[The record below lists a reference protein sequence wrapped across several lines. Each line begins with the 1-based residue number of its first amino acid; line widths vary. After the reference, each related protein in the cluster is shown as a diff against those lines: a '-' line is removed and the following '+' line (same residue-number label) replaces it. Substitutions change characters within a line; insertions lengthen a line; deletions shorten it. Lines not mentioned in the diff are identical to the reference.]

1 MKHTKHLLVLWAALL
16 LGAGNAW
23 GAEFSQTY
31 SYGLTDWSLTN
42 YSDKSSYYLVPNSG
56 TSSVATISGIFTGK
70 TITSNVVITINCA
83 TYGSGTNPSANTFA
97 VYTASDCA
105 TAVTATQ
112 GGTLPTSSTY
122 KDVTYTITQSEAAK
136 FTDDLAIQI
145 TKPGKQIRLK
155 SIKVVF
161 TYETGTPPTTP
172 LVAPQNLSVS
182 NVTSTTVDL
191 SWDAVTNATGYI
203 VTYIDESD
211 VTKTKDVNGTT
222 TTLEGLSANTTY
234 SWTVTAVD
242 NSGTYSNSS
251 AAAGSDFT
259 TAAAPKYTITWM
271 SNNSQHA
278 QTQVTQGEA
287 ITTLPTEPV
296 APSSCS
302 DKVFMGWTAA
312 PPVNA
317 DGTGITYITAETVPT
332 KDEIYYAV
340 FATATTTGGGT
351 PTAYTA
357 GDVGQYV
364 IATISNGKYY
374 ALPNNPTVSSG
385 KITGTEITVTTTG
398 GVPYVS
404 TTNAVGYTW
413 TIANAS
419 YGQTI
424 SDGSNYIYHSN
435 GGASGTNL
443 AYGTSTTNTWKISQ
457 ETNGLTFI
465 GMSSS
470 TSNNTRGMLCR
481 GTTFGGYSLS
491 NEDASGYNRIVVLPI
506 AGSTTTYSDY
516 ITQCDNSKAMISY
529 DYNGGNG
536 TCTSGTVTKGD
547 NYVICS
553 EGPSRTGYTFN
564 GWSDG
569 TNTYGTGETIT
580 NVQANITLTAQ
591 WQANIYTIT
600 FDANGGSVTPTT
612 VDYTYDGAVV
622 AMPTPTRDGF
632 RFEGWYTEQTGGT
645 KWEDVGNTNKPTSNI
660 TLYAHWSEL
669 YSATFIANGQT
680 FVTQTDKYCSGDA
693 LQLPATDPDAGT
705 YACAGYTFV
714 GWASDEQSGATTTC
728 PTLVSASTPI
738 TADATFHA
746 VWKKRME
753 AAMGLYHLVTDAAN
767 LTVGS
772 SIIIA
777 ASDYDYAI
785 STTQNSNN
793 RGQSAITKD
802 DATKT
807 LSAVSAGVQIL
818 TLEAGTTTGTYAFY
832 TGSGYL
838 YAASSSSNYL
848 KTETT
853 LSANSSWAITI
864 TSAGIATCTAQG
876 TNTRNLL
883 KYNSSSSIFSCY
895 SSGQNAIAIYQ
906 LSAGTAYY
914 TTSPKCCPVNLQNP
928 VVSTSVADGSVTL
941 NWTMPADAGKV
952 TDYTVTCVGGVTAD
966 ITETS
971 YTFTGLTN
979 CTEYT
984 FTVRANGDGT
994 AVCPS
999 EVVTV
1004 KATPAADSFTVTFDY
1019 GAGAGTPASWTSG
1032 CGNTSV
1038 TLPEPTT
1045 LPDNHTFEGWYD
1057 GTTLYA
1063 SGDTY
1068 TPTAD
1073 ITLTARYTKKAGVDV
1088 VEWDPNSVTVEI
1100 GVGGAAQVQIENEVT
1115 SGSGTGKVA
1124 DNLFFS
1130 KYYESTNSVK
1140 LLAVFNGTAADI
1152 DLSNFRIR
1160 MNAAGASTCSGTSNW
1175 SSTISLSG
1183 TLESGKEYIIY
1194 SEGTKKDID
1203 AEVMACA
1210 KANHAAELATWHS
1223 DTKVSFSGND
1233 AIILEQNTGSWNII
1247 DIIGAGNA
1255 SAANLGDDCSVG
1267 VINATGSF
1275 MDAPGWYNADGESI
1289 ENGSK
1294 IALST
1299 NRCLL
1304 VRKNTVTSGAIAV
1317 AKNTEDFVT
1326 LGGAFGE
1333 WVGKQIPNGSDK
1345 GVSASCEGFDFVGTY
1360 DYNGYY
1366 TTYQELTKVD
1376 LGGNQNADGTYTIQV
1391 SGLDDISC
1399 SKIRINVL
1407 DGSSSSPLVSS
1418 EYKVP
1423 IMVNASGVTTT
1434 NAIFTKHKVADCSE
1448 CDVVV
1453 LKGATLE
1460 KAPDGTAGDRN
1471 EFRDMEVY
1479 AGGKLKVPSGATD
1492 LKVNKL
1498 VMRSKGDEV
1507 PVAEITGTITIADKL
1522 YHAKRIDAAR
1532 FYFFTLPYDCNVADI
1547 TYYNGE
1553 VLSGNG
1559 DGYLIKYYDGAGRA
1573 IGQNAGH
1580 WEVYTGSLLEAGKGY
1595 IVAISA
1601 SLNGSFESNPKK
1613 ELLFPMTNALS
1624 ETTTKTVAVGT
1635 YGVGNASIGDNHKGW
1650 NLIGCPFMSNYSPI
1664 DATGLKVGTYEDGT
1678 WDDGGKIFTY
1688 NPSVT
1693 IPYVTMP
1700 NTDGKTYTQKLA
1712 SSQDLQPFRSF
1723 FVQVGKVGNII
1734 SDVAFSSANRKA
1746 PRKAPAADAAV
1757 WVELT
1762 LSNASG
1768 SDATTVI
1775 VDDDKTT
1782 DYEIGADLEKMLGRA
1797 TLPQLYSLKS
1807 GIRLAFNALPSASAS
1822 GAVPLGFYAPA
1833 SDTYTIAMNTTQAYN
1848 LEGVYLTDNVTG
1860 TVTNL
1865 LLDDYSFASGATW
1878 NESRFSLAVVRSAT
1892 AVDNVLL
1899 GAVTP
1904 VVHRRTLRI
1913 DNAPVGSLVRVYDT
1927 LGREVVSEQ
1936 IDAETVV
1943 YQLQMPGVYHVQIF
1957 SKDSKSVYKVVSY

>member
-23 GAEFSQTY
+23 GADVTQTY
-31 SYGLTDWSLTN
+31 SYGLTDWSLTD
-42 YSDKSSYYLVPNSG
+42 YSDKSSYYLVPNTG

-70 TITSNVVITINCA
+70 TITSDVVITINCA
-83 TYGSGTNPSANTFA
+83 TYGSGTNPSATTFA
-97 VYTASDCA
+97 VYTTSDCA

-112 GGTLPTSSTY
+112 VGTLPTSSTY
-122 KDVTYTITQSEAAK
+122 TNVTYTITQSEAAK

-155 SIKVVF
+155 SITVEFSYPTTNYSVQWMVDGAPWQTTQVNEGAKA
-161 TYETGTPPTTP
+161 TPPTGTPTACSGKVFVGWSSKNIGATPTDEPGKLFT
-172 LVAPQNLSVS
+172 
-182 NVTSTTVDL
+182 
-191 SWDAVTNATGYI
+191 
-203 VTYIDESD
+203 DESPNAI
-211 VTKTKDVNGTT
+211 NGAD
-222 TTLEGLSANTTY
+222 S
-234 SWTVTAVD
+234 
-242 NSGTYSNSS
+242 
-251 AAAGSDFT
+251 
-259 TAAAPKYTITWM
+259 
-271 SNNSQHA
+271 
-278 QTQVTQGEA
+278 
-287 ITTLPTEPV
+287 
-296 APSSCS
+296 
-302 DKVFMGWTAA
+302 VF
-312 PPVNA
+312 
-317 DGTGITYITAETVPT
+317 
-332 KDEIYYAV
+332 YAV
-340 FATATTTGGGT
+340 FATETTSGGGANNT
-351 PTAYTA
+351 L
-357 GDVGQYV
+357 D
-364 IATISNGKYY
+364 ITISNF
-374 ALPNNPTVSSG
+374 
-385 KITGTEITVTTTG
+385 TEITTSYTTKFTHTYTDATVEAY
-398 GVPYVS
+398 GVYK
-404 TTNAVGYTW
+404 N
-413 TIANAS
+413 
-419 YGQTI
+419 
-424 SDGSNYIYHSN
+424 SN
-435 GGASGTNL
+435 GIQMNSGKGTYIKNTTALPGPITNITCTWSATGKNSPTLYVAKGEVASKSSTNL
-443 AYGTSTTNTWKISQ
+443 GTQANTSKTQSIDVSAS
-457 ETNGLTFI
+457 EGYDYFYFD
-465 GMSSS
+465 
-470 TSNNTRGMLCR
+470 
-481 GTTFGGYSLS
+481 GTTVTGACYLTSLKITYS
-491 NEDASGYNRIVVLPI
+491 
-506 AGSTTTYSDY
+506 GSTTTYSDY
-516 ITQCDNSKAMISY
+516 ITQCSTITYIVTY
-529 DYNGGNG
+529 DANGGTCSTNSDTYTG
-536 TCTSGTVTKGD
+536 TPIILPTPTRDGYRFDGWEGGGTRFDAGKS
-547 NYVICS
+547 YVP
-553 EGPSRTGYTFN
+553 G
-564 GWSDG
+564 SD
-569 TNTYGTGETIT
+569 
-580 NVQANITLTAQ
+580 ITLTAQ
-591 WQANIYTIT
+591 WTRVYTVTYDINGGTGTTPTETPKEGLETFTLARESAGFSKPGYKLAGWEDNLGNQYLFYKEGRFDYTIT
-600 FDANGGSVTPTT
+600 NFNVTLTAIWEATHNVTYDLNGGTGTVPTETP
-612 VDYTYDGAVV
+612 
-622 AMPTPTRDGF
+622 
-632 RFEGWYTEQTGGT
+632 
-645 KWEDVGNTNKPTSNI
+645 KIIWEDFTLASSDGITKPCHTFKGWNDGTNTYNAGASYWLQSDKDFTLTAVWEALPTYTVTFKANE
-660 TLYAHWSEL
+660 TDVF
-669 YSATFIANGQT
+669 ATET
-680 FVTQTDKYCSGDA
+680 YCSGDA

-714 GWASDEQSGATTTC
+714 GWASDEQSTETTTC

-746 VWKKRME
+746 VWKKSDGGPE
-753 AAMGLYHLVTDAAN
+753 QEVTFDASDISN
-767 LTVGS
+767 LTEL
-772 SIIIA
+772 
-777 ASDYDYAI
+777 ASL
-785 STTQNSNN
+785 SWKENTSNV
-793 RGQSAITKD
+793 TL
-802 DATKT
+802 T
-807 LSAVSAGVQIL
+807 LSAGQRYTSGTPNTFTVTKGITNYFEVTGNAAIKKVVVEISATNYTINTFKTDDNVTISTADLIQTLIVTTSKNSVKGYASADNQIRM
-818 TLEAGTTTGTYAFY
+818 
-832 TGSGYL
+832 
-838 YAASSSSNYL
+838 
-848 KTETT
+848 KK
-853 LSANSSWAITI
+853 ITV
-864 TSAGIATCTAQG
+864 TC
-876 TNTRNLL
+876 
-883 KYNSSSSIFSCY
+883 
-895 SSGQNAIAIYQ
+895 
-906 LSAGTAYY
+906 GTAYY

-928 VVSTSVADGSVTL
+928 VVSASVADGSVTL
-941 NWTMPADAGKV
+941 NWTMPADADKV

-999 EVVTV
+999 EVATV
-1004 KATPAADSFTVTFDY
+1004 KATPVADSFTVTFDY
-1019 GAGAGTPASWTSG
+1019 GAGAGTPASWASG

-1057 GTTLYA
+1057 GTTLHA

-1160 MNAAGASTCSGTSNW
+1160 MNAAEASTCSGTSNW

-1194 SEGTKKDID
+1194 SEGSKKDID
-1203 AEVMACA
+1203 AKVMACA
-1210 KANHAAELATWHS
+1210 KANHAAELATWHI

-1233 AIILEQNTGSWNII
+1233 AIILEQNIGSWNII

-1267 VINATGSF
+1267 VINATGGF
-1275 MDAPGWYNADGESI
+1275 MDAKGWYNADGESI

-1326 LGGAFGE
+1326 LGGADGE
-1333 WVGKQIPNGSDK
+1333 WVGKQIPDGSDN

-1366 TTYQELTKVD
+1366 STYQELTKVD
-1376 LGGNQNADGTYTIQV
+1376 LGGNQNADGTYTIPV
-1391 SGLDDISC
+1391 SGLNDISC

-1423 IMVNASGVTTT
+1423 IMVNASDVTTT
-1434 NAIFTKHKVADCSE
+1434 NAIFTKHEVADCSE

-1460 KAPDGTAGDRN
+1460 KAPDGTADDRN
-1471 EFRDMEVY
+1471 EFRNMEVY
-1479 AGGKLKVPSGATD
+1479 AGGKLKVPASATD

-1507 PVAEITGTITIADKL
+1507 PVAEINGTLTIADKL

-1624 ETTTKTVAVGT
+1624 EMTTKTVAIGT
-1635 YGVGNASIGDNHKGW
+1635 YGVGDASIGDNHKGW

-1664 DATGLKVGTYEDGT
+1664 EAKGLKVGTYEDGT
-1678 WDDGGKIFTY
+1678 WDEGGKIFTY

-1693 IPYVTMP
+1693 VPYVTMP

-1723 FVQVGKVGNII
+1723 FVQVGKVGVDI
-1734 SDVAFSSANRKA
+1734 SDVAFSYANRKA

-1762 LSNASG
+1762 LSNATG

-1782 DYEIGADLEKMLGRA
+1782 DYEIGADLEKMLGYA
-1797 TLPQLYSLKS
+1797 ALPQFYSLKS
-1807 GIRLAFNALPSASAS
+1807 STRLAFNALPSASAS

-1833 SDTYTIAMNTTQAYN
+1833 SDTYTIAMNTTQTQN

-1865 LLDDYSFASGATW
+1865 LLGDYSFTSGRTLNDA
-1878 NESRFSLAVVRSAT
+1878 RFSLAVVRSVT

-1899 GAVTP
+1899 EAVTP

-1943 YQLQMPGVYHVQIF
+1943 YQLQMPGVYHVQIIT
-1957 SKDSKSVYKVVSY
+1957 KDSKSVYKVVSY

>member
-23 GAEFSQTY
+23 GVTSGTTY
-31 SYGLTDWSLTN
+31 TLTSSNGVPTGWTITGDIG
-42 YSDKSSYYLVPNSG
+42 SSYTTLSKNAVIQTDVFCISSISSIQLNARYYGGSG
-56 TSSVATISGIFTGK
+56 NTAKITITWVDTSSSTESILG
-70 TITSNVVITINCA
+70 TITPTTNKETASYTLSSSSFSNTPSSNSEGYLKFEAKSATSSKYAGVKAITITFTA
-83 TYGSGTNPSANTFA
+83 GTCS
-97 VYTASDCA
+97 
-105 TAVTATQ
+105 
-112 GGTLPTSSTY
+112 
-122 KDVTYTITQSEAAK
+122 
-136 FTDDLAIQI
+136 
-145 TKPGKQIRLK
+145 
-155 SIKVVF
+155 
-161 TYETGTPPTTP
+161 TPPTTP
-172 LVAPQNLSVS
+172 YSVQFNAGTNGTCNTPNLTEASAGAG
-182 NVTSTTVDL
+182 VTLPDCTP
-191 SWDAVTNATGYI
+191 NTGYTF
-203 VTYIDESD
+203 VGWATTNGATTPDAGVAGDTYNPTE
-211 VTKTKDVNGTT
+211 NC
-222 TTLEGLSANTTY
+222 TLY
-234 SWTVTAVD
+234 AV
-242 NSGTYSNSS
+242 Y
-251 AAAGSDFT
+251 
-259 TAAAPKYTITWM
+259 KKQYTITWM
-271 SNNSQHA
+271 SNNTQYG
-278 QTQVTQGEA
+278 QTQKVIQGEA
-287 ITTLPTEPV
+287 ITMLPTPPDAPV
-296 APSSCS
+296 SCS

-312 PPVNA
+312 SSVNA
-317 DGTGITYITAETVPT
+317 DGTGITYITAETVPY

-340 FATATTTGGGT
+340 FATKSGSGSVDTYDWETTETGNWTVDNAITRTSDQGVSGG
-351 PTAYTA
+351 
-357 GDVGQYV
+357 
-364 IATISNGKYY
+364 Y
-374 ALPNNPTVSSG
+374 AG
-385 KITGTEITVTTTG
+385 KINTANTYVTYKNK
-398 GVPYVS
+398 V
-404 TTNAVGYTW
+404 AV
-413 TIANAS
+413 
-419 YGQTI
+419 
-424 SDGSNYIYHSN
+424 
-435 GGASGTNL
+435 
-443 AYGTSTTNTWKISQ
+443 TSFSFDFKRTTTNTNYNVYI
-457 ETNGLTFI
+457 ETSTDNTNWTAAATYA
-465 GMSSS
+465 MSSF
-470 TSNNTRGMLCR
+470 SNGSY
-481 GTTFGGYSLS
+481 GTTTTHTFDGKTELYVRFHC
-491 NEDASGYNRIVVLPI
+491 YNTTATRYVDNVSISYGIV
-506 AGSTTTYSDY
+506 SYSDY
-516 ITQCDNSKAMISY
+516 ITQCDDSKASVSY
-529 DYNGGNG
+529 NFNGGDG
-536 TCTSGTVTKGD
+536 TCTTATVNKGD
-547 NYVICS
+547 NYAICT
-553 EGPSRTGYTFN
+553 ELPSRTGYTFG

-569 TNTYGTGETIT
+569 TNTYGADETIT

-591 WQANIYTIT
+591 WQANTYTVT
-600 FDANGGSVTPTT
+600 FDPNSGNGTPTM
-612 VDYTYDGAVV
+612 VDYTYDGTVV
-622 AMPTPTRDGF
+622 AMPIPTRDGF
-632 RFEGWYTEQTGGT
+632 GFVGWYTEQTGGT

-669 YSATFIANGQT
+669 YSVTFIANGQT

-714 GWASDEQSGATTTC
+714 GWASDEQSTETTTC

-746 VWKKRME
+746 VWKKSDGSGSGDMFYLSE
-753 AAMGLYHLVTDAAN
+753 TS
-767 LTVGS
+767 S
-772 SIIIA
+772 SIVYYI
-777 ASDYDYAI
+777 
-785 STTQNSNN
+785 
-793 RGQSAITKD
+793 
-802 DATKT
+802 
-807 LSAVSAGVQIL
+807 
-818 TLEAGTTTGTYAFY
+818 
-832 TGSGYL
+832 GSYN
-838 YAASSSSNYL
+838 SSSNYFNAVTNISDAIPL
-848 KTETT
+848 GIEDGKYLYTYIAGIKTYISHSTSGETT
-853 LSANSSWAITI
+853 LASSTTTPKAWTI
-864 TSAGIATCTAQG
+864 TDNG
-876 TNTRNLL
+876 TTIKLQSTVQTTRYLG
-883 KYNSSSSIFSCY
+883 Y
-895 SSGQNAIAIYQ
+895 SSGFRAYANSHT
-906 LSAGTAYY
+906 LTKTAATQYLY
-914 TTSPKCCPVNLQNP
+914 TTSPQCCPVNLQNP

-941 NWTMPADAGKV
+941 NWTMSADEDKV
-952 TDYTVTCVGGVTAD
+952 TDYTVTCVGGVTED
-966 ITETS
+966 VTGTS

-999 EVVTV
+999 EIATV

-1019 GAGAGTPASWTSG
+1019 GAGAGTPASWASG

-1124 DNLFFS
+1124 DELFFS
-1130 KYYESTNSVK
+1130 KYFEATGNVK
-1140 LLAVFNGTAADI
+1140 LVAVYNGTGHDVDVTNYTI
-1152 DLSNFRIR
+1152 KYGRTDWESGYIKLGNFTEVPNT
-1160 MNAAGASTCSGTSNW
+1160 MAAGEEVILYSTQSQGDDNKIMNCVS
-1175 SSTISLSG
+1175 
-1183 TLESGKEYIIY
+1183 
-1194 SEGTKKDID
+1194 
-1203 AEVMACA
+1203 
-1210 KANHAAELATWHS
+1210 AAYPNAPWQQVTNGN
-1223 DTKVSFSGND
+1223 SGNSGGNGLLSFAGD
-1233 AIILEQNTGSWNII
+1233 KTIALYDGSTLLDVIGAITPEGAPTNTGASMKKPSW
-1247 DIIGAGNA
+1247 
-1255 SAANLGDDCSVG
+1255 GDAKGWTCD
-1267 VINATGSF
+1267 TGL
-1275 MDAPGWYNADGESI
+1275 SI
-1289 ENGSK
+1289 EDGTE
-1294 IALST
+1294 IGIST

-1304 VRKNTVTSGAIAV
+1304 VRKNTVKSGANAV
-1317 AKNTEDFVT
+1317 AQNTADFAT
-1326 LGGAFGE
+1326 LCDE
-1333 WVGKQIPNGSDK
+1333 WLGQHVPDDPADNG
-1345 GVSASCEGFDFVGTY
+1345 VQASCDNFAYVGTY

-1366 TTYQELTKVD
+1366 STYQELTKVD
-1376 LGGNQNADGTYTIQV
+1376 LGGNQNADGTYTIPV
-1391 SGLDDISC
+1391 SKLNDISC

-1423 IMVNASGVTTT
+1423 IMVNASDVITT

-1460 KAPDGTAGDRN
+1460 KAPDGTADDRN
-1471 EFRDMEVY
+1471 EFRNMEVY
-1479 AGGKLKVPSGATD
+1479 AGGKLKVPTSATD

-1507 PVAEITGTITIADKL
+1507 PVAEINGTLTIADKL

-1553 VLSGNG
+1553 VLAGRG
-1559 DGYLIKYYDGAGRA
+1559 IDHLIKYYDGAGRA

-1601 SLNGSFESNPKK
+1601 SLKGSFESNPKK

-1624 ETTTKTVAVGT
+1624 EMTTKTVAVGT
-1635 YGVGNASIGDNHKGW
+1635 YGIGDASIGDNHKGW

-1664 DATGLKVGTYEDGT
+1664 DAKGLKVGTYEDGT

-1712 SSQDLQPFRSF
+1712 SSQELQPFRSF
-1723 FVQVGKVGNII
+1723 FVQVGKVGDII
-1734 SDVAFSSANRKA
+1734 SDVAFSSANRVSKA

-1782 DYEIGADLEKMLGRA
+1782 DYEIGADLEKMLGYA
-1797 TLPQLYSLKS
+1797 ALPQFYSLKS
-1807 GIRLAFNALPSASAS
+1807 STRLAFNALPSASAS

-1833 SDTYTIAMNTTQAYN
+1833 SDTYTIAMNTTQAQN

-1860 TVTNL
+1860 MVTNL
-1865 LLDDYSFASGATW
+1865 LLGDYSFTSGRTLNDA
-1878 NESRFSLAVVRSAT
+1878 RFSLAVVRSVT

-1899 GAVTP
+1899 EAVTP

-1943 YQLQMPGVYHVQIF
+1943 YQLQIPGVYHVQIL

>member
-1 MKHTKHLLVLWAALL
+1 MPYRKKSDGGPEQEVTFDASDIS
-16 LGAGNAW
+16 N
-23 GAEFSQTY
+23 
-31 SYGLTDWSLTN
+31 LTELAPLSWKEN
-42 YSDKSSYYLVPNSG
+42 
-56 TSSVATISGIFTGK
+56 
-70 TITSNVVITINCA
+70 TSNVTLTLSA
-83 TYGSGTNPSANTFA
+83 GQRYTSGIPNTF
-97 VYTASDCA
+97 
-105 TAVTATQ
+105 
-112 GGTLPTSSTY
+112 
-122 KDVTYTITQSEAAK
+122 
-136 FTDDLAIQI
+136 
-145 TKPGKQIRLK
+145 
-155 SIKVVF
+155 
-161 TYETGTPPTTP
+161 
-172 LVAPQNLSVS
+172 
-182 NVTSTTVDL
+182 
-191 SWDAVTNATGYI
+191 
-203 VTYIDESD
+203 
-211 VTKTKDVNGTT
+211 
-222 TTLEGLSANTTY
+222 
-234 SWTVTAVD
+234 
-242 NSGTYSNSS
+242 
-251 AAAGSDFT
+251 
-259 TAAAPKYTITWM
+259 
-271 SNNSQHA
+271 
-278 QTQVTQGEA
+278 
-287 ITTLPTEPV
+287 
-296 APSSCS
+296 
-302 DKVFMGWTAA
+302 
-312 PPVNA
+312 
-317 DGTGITYITAETVPT
+317 
-332 KDEIYYAV
+332 
-340 FATATTTGGGT
+340 
-351 PTAYTA
+351 
-357 GDVGQYV
+357 
-364 IATISNGKYY
+364 
-374 ALPNNPTVSSG
+374 
-385 KITGTEITVTTTG
+385 
-398 GVPYVS
+398 
-404 TTNAVGYTW
+404 
-413 TIANAS
+413 
-419 YGQTI
+419 
-424 SDGSNYIYHSN
+424 
-435 GGASGTNL
+435 
-443 AYGTSTTNTWKISQ
+443 
-457 ETNGLTFI
+457 
-465 GMSSS
+465 
-470 TSNNTRGMLCR
+470 
-481 GTTFGGYSLS
+481 
-491 NEDASGYNRIVVLPI
+491 
-506 AGSTTTYSDY
+506 
-516 ITQCDNSKAMISY
+516 
-529 DYNGGNG
+529 
-536 TCTSGTVTKGD
+536 TVTKG
-547 NYVICS
+547 
-553 EGPSRTGYTFN
+553 
-564 GWSDG
+564 
-569 TNTYGTGETIT
+569 IT
-580 NVQANITLTAQ
+580 NYFEVTGNAAIKKVVVEISATN
-591 WQANIYTIT
+591 YTINT
-600 FDANGGSVTPTT
+600 VKTDDNVTI
-612 VDYTYDGAVV
+612 
-622 AMPTPTRDGF
+622 
-632 RFEGWYTEQTGGT
+632 
-645 KWEDVGNTNKPTSNI
+645 S
-660 TLYAHWSEL
+660 
-669 YSATFIANGQT
+669 
-680 FVTQTDKYCSGDA
+680 
-693 LQLPATDPDAGT
+693 
-705 YACAGYTFV
+705 
-714 GWASDEQSGATTTC
+714 
-728 PTLVSASTPI
+728 
-738 TADATFHA
+738 TADLIQTLIVTTSKNSVKGYASA
-746 VWKKRME
+746 DNQIRMKKIT
-753 AAMGLYHLVTDAAN
+753 VT
-767 LTVGS
+767 
-772 SIIIA
+772 
-777 ASDYDYAI
+777 
-785 STTQNSNN
+785 
-793 RGQSAITKD
+793 
-802 DATKT
+802 
-807 LSAVSAGVQIL
+807 
-818 TLEAGTTTGTYAFY
+818 
-832 TGSGYL
+832 
-838 YAASSSSNYL
+838 
-848 KTETT
+848 
-853 LSANSSWAITI
+853 
-864 TSAGIATCTAQG
+864 C
-876 TNTRNLL
+876 
-883 KYNSSSSIFSCY
+883 
-895 SSGQNAIAIYQ
+895 
-906 LSAGTAYY
+906 GTAYY
-914 TTSPKCCPVNLQNP
+914 TTSPQCCPVNLQNP
-928 VVSTSVADGSVTL
+928 VVSASVADGSVTL
-941 NWTMPADAGKV
+941 NWTMPADADKV
-952 TDYTVTCVGGVTAD
+952 TNYTVTCVGGVTAD

-999 EVVTV
+999 EVATV
-1004 KATPAADSFTVTFDY
+1004 KATPVADSFTVTFDY
-1019 GAGAGTPASWTSG
+1019 GAGAGTPASWASG
-1032 CGNTSV
+1032 CGNGTSV

-1160 MNAAGASTCSGTSNW
+1160 MNAAGASTCSGTSTW

-1210 KANHAAELATWHS
+1210 KANHAAELATWHTS
-1223 DTKVSFSGND
+1223 TQVSFSGND

-1247 DIIGAGNA
+1247 DIIGAGDA
-1255 SAANLGDDCSVG
+1255 SAANLGTSCSVG
-1267 VINATGSF
+1267 VVKAVTGTGSF

-1289 ENGSK
+1289 EDGSK

-1326 LGGAFGE
+1326 LGGADGE
-1333 WVGKQIPNGSDK
+1333 WVGKQIPDGSDN

-1366 TTYQELTKVD
+1366 STYQELTKVD
-1376 LGGNQNADGTYTIQV
+1376 LGGNQNADGTYTIPV
-1391 SGLDDISC
+1391 SGLNNISC

-1423 IMVNASGVTTT
+1423 IMVNASDVTTT
-1434 NAIFTKHKVADCSE
+1434 NAIFTKHEVADCSE

-1460 KAPDGTAGDRN
+1460 KAPDGTADDRN
-1471 EFRDMEVY
+1471 EFRNMEVY
-1479 AGGKLKVPSGATD
+1479 AGGKLKVPALATD

-1507 PVAEITGTITIADKL
+1507 PVAEINGTLTIADKL

-1580 WEVYTGSLLEAGKGY
+1580 WEVYTGNLLEAGKGY

-1624 ETTTKTVAVGT
+1624 EMTTKTVSVGT
-1635 YGVGNASIGDNHKGW
+1635 YGVGDASIGDNHKGW

-1664 DATGLKVGTYEDGT
+1664 DESGLMVGTYEDGT
-1678 WDDGGKIFTY
+1678 WDEGGKIFTY

-1693 IPYVTMP
+1693 VPYVTMP

-1723 FVQVGKVGNII
+1723 FVQVGKVGVDI
-1734 SDVAFSSANRKA
+1734 SDVAFSSANRVSKA

-1782 DYEIGADLEKMLGRA
+1782 DYEIGADLEKMLGYA
-1797 TLPQLYSLKS
+1797 ALPQFYSLKS
-1807 GIRLAFNALPSASAS
+1807 STRLAFNALPSASAS

-1833 SDTYTIAMNTTQAYN
+1833 SDTYTIAMNTTQAQN

-1865 LLDDYSFASGATW
+1865 LLGDYSFTSGRTLNDA
-1878 NESRFSLAVVRSAT
+1878 RFSLAVVRSVT

-1899 GAVTP
+1899 EAVTP

-1943 YQLQMPGVYHVQIF
+1943 YQLQMPGVYHVQIIT
-1957 SKDSKSVYKVVSY
+1957 KDSKSVYKVVSY

>member
-122 KDVTYTITQSEAAK
+122 KDVTYTITQSNATT
-136 FTDDLAIQI
+136 FSNDLAIKI

-191 SWDAVTNATGYI
+191 LWDAVTNATGYI

-312 PPVNA
+312 PSVNA

-340 FATATTTGGGT
+340 FATATTTGGGEEVLKET
-351 PTAYTA
+351 L
-357 GDVGQYV
+357 QYD
-364 IATISNGKYY
+364 TWTY
-374 ALPNNPTVSSG
+374 SG
-385 KITGTEITVTTTG
+385 
-398 GVPYVS
+398 S
-404 TTNAVGYTW
+404 TTNKSGYRLFHSGSYIESGEFDLSKLVKVIIYGGTFGGTTYNKL
-413 TIANAS
+413 TI
-419 YGQTI
+419 G
-424 SDGSNYIYHSN
+424 DG
-435 GGASGTNL
+435 
-443 AYGTSTTNTWKISQ
+443 TNTWKSVTVSGSSQ
-457 ETNGLTFI
+457 TGKNTYTDGTALSGTGKLRI
-465 GMSSS
+465 TSNSGTASS
-470 TSNNTRGMLCR
+470 TGV
-481 GTTFGGYSLS
+481 
-491 NEDASGYNRIVVLPI
+491 RISKVEI
-506 AGSTTTYSDY
+506 YTAGSTTTYSDY

-728 PTLVSASTPI
+728 PTLVAASTPI

-746 VWKKRME
+746 VWKKTDGSGD
-753 AAMGLYHLVTDAAN
+753 GLYHLVTDAAN

-895 SSGQNAIAIYQ
+895 SSGQNAIAIYK

-928 VVSTSVADGSVTL
+928 VVTTSVADGSVTL

-1019 GAGAGTPASWTSG
+1019 GAGTGTPASWTSG

-1124 DNLFFS
+1124 DDLFFS
-1130 KYYESTNSVK
+1130 KYFEGSGSLK
-1140 LLAVFNGTAADI
+1140 LLGIFNGTNTDI
-1152 DLSNFRIR
+1152 DLTNYTLLKGSNGNGTSGTNYDLSQLGTIKQGQEIILFAEPTSSEDPYDCSQTFLADKKTKYGENENPRWILCDKFAHNGITFPELNFNGDDPLILRKNGTNIDVFGVSSNTTAPTTTNCRGEKSWKSDNVSNMDYGKTAEDFGGTIPDGVNIDDEYITAYTARVIMFRSNSVQSGA
-1160 MNAAGASTCSGTSNW
+1160 NAVANNTSTFATFSTEWQVRQVCRAGADGDLTC
-1175 SSTISLSG
+1175 
-1183 TLESGKEYIIY
+1183 
-1194 SEGTKKDID
+1194 
-1203 AEVMACA
+1203 
-1210 KANHAAELATWHS
+1210 AAYTELGL
-1223 DTKVSFSGND
+1223 F
-1233 AIILEQNTGSWNII
+1233 
-1247 DIIGAGNA
+1247 
-1255 SAANLGDDCSVG
+1255 
-1267 VINATGSF
+1267 
-1275 MDAPGWYNADGESI
+1275 
-1289 ENGSK
+1289 
-1294 IALST
+1294 
-1299 NRCLL
+1299 
-1304 VRKNTVTSGAIAV
+1304 
-1317 AKNTEDFVT
+1317 
-1326 LGGAFGE
+1326 
-1333 WVGKQIPNGSDK
+1333 
-1345 GVSASCEGFDFVGTY
+1345 

-1366 TTYQELTKVD
+1366 STYQELTKVD

-1460 KAPDGTAGDRN
+1460 KAPDGAAGDRN

-1507 PVAEITGTITIADKL
+1507 PVAEINGTLTIADKL

-1762 LSNASG
+1762 LSNALG

-1797 TLPQLYSLKS
+1797 ALPQLYSLKS

-1833 SDTYTIAMNTTQAYN
+1833 SDTYTIAMNTTQAQN

>member
-23 GAEFSQTY
+23 GAPTGAITSH
-31 SYGLTDWSLTN
+31 TN
-42 YSDKSSYYLVPNSG
+42 IVSGQSYYIGATIGGTDKYLSLAQITTGTGIAGSKVATTDDATVFTFVGSG
-56 TSSVATISGIFTGK
+56 TSWTIQLSNGNYLTLATSKANGKVNIVATSSSWTLSTVSSLIK
-70 TITSNVVITINCA
+70 LNHN
-83 TYGSGTNPSANTFA
+83 GSYCLQAN
-97 VYTASDCA
+97 S
-105 TAVTATQ
+105 TATTTNF
-112 GGTLPTSSTY
+112 GSYAGTQTNVWLLP
-122 KDVTYTITQSEAAK
+122 A
-136 FTDDLAIQI
+136 
-145 TKPGKQIRLK
+145 
-155 SIKVVF
+155 
-161 TYETGTPPTTP
+161 GTPPTTP

-251 AAAGSDFT
+251 ATAGSDFT

-312 PPVNA
+312 PSVNA

-340 FATATTTGGGT
+340 FATATTTGGGEEVLKET
-351 PTAYTA
+351 L
-357 GDVGQYV
+357 QYD
-364 IATISNGKYY
+364 TWTY
-374 ALPNNPTVSSG
+374 SG
-385 KITGTEITVTTTG
+385 
-398 GVPYVS
+398 S
-404 TTNAVGYTW
+404 TTNKSGYRLFHSGSYIESGEFDLSKLVKVIIYGGTFGGTTYNKL
-413 TIANAS
+413 TI
-419 YGQTI
+419 G
-424 SDGSNYIYHSN
+424 DG
-435 GGASGTNL
+435 
-443 AYGTSTTNTWKISQ
+443 TNTWKSVTVSGSSQ
-457 ETNGLTFI
+457 TGKNTYTDGTALSGTGKLRI
-465 GMSSS
+465 TSNSGTASS
-470 TSNNTRGMLCR
+470 TGV
-481 GTTFGGYSLS
+481 
-491 NEDASGYNRIVVLPI
+491 RISKVEI
-506 AGSTTTYSDY
+506 YTAGSTTTYSDY

-680 FVTQTDKYCSGDA
+680 FVMQTDKYCSGDA

-746 VWKKRME
+746 VWKKTDGSGD
-753 AAMGLYHLVTDAAN
+753 GLYHLVTDAAN

-928 VVSTSVADGSVTL
+928 VVTTSVADGSVTL

-952 TDYTVTCVGGVTAD
+952 TDYTVICVGGVTAD

-1019 GAGAGTPASWTSG
+1019 GAGAGTPTSWTSG
-1032 CGNTSV
+1032 CGNTSI

-1130 KYYESTNSVK
+1130 KYYESTNNVK

-1160 MNAAGASTCSGTSNW
+1160 MNAAGKDVCNGTSTW

-1194 SEGTKKDID
+1194 CPGNNPID
-1203 AEVMACA
+1203 ADVMKCA
-1210 KANHAAELATWHS
+1210 ATDHAAELATWHI

-1255 SAANLGDDCSVG
+1255 SAANLGNDCSVG
-1267 VINATGSF
+1267 VINATGGF
-1275 MDAPGWYNADGESI
+1275 MDANGWYNADGESI
-1289 ENGSK
+1289 EDGSK

-1366 TTYQELTKVD
+1366 TTYQDLTKFN
-1376 LGGNQNADGTYTIQV
+1376 LGGNQNADGTYTIPV

-1507 PVAEITGTITIADKL
+1507 PVAEINGTLTIADKL

-1797 TLPQLYSLKS
+1797 ALPQLYSLKS

>member
-155 SIKVVF
+155 SITVEFSYPTTNYSVQWMVDGAPWQTTQVNEGAKA
-161 TYETGTPPTTP
+161 TPPTGTPTACSGKVFVGWSATEIGTI
-172 LVAPQNLSVS
+172 PQDKPA
-182 NVTSTTVDL
+182 DL
-191 SWDAVTNATGYI
+191 FT
-203 VTYIDESD
+203 DESPAIND
-211 VTKTKDVNGTT
+211 N
-222 TTLEGLSANTTY
+222 
-234 SWTVTAVD
+234 AV
-242 NSGTYSNSS
+242 
-251 AAAGSDFT
+251 F
-259 TAAAPKYTITWM
+259 
-271 SNNSQHA
+271 H
-278 QTQVTQGEA
+278 
-287 ITTLPTEPV
+287 
-296 APSSCS
+296 
-302 DKVFMGWTAA
+302 
-312 PPVNA
+312 
-317 DGTGITYITAETVPT
+317 
-332 KDEIYYAV
+332 AV
-340 FATATTTGGGT
+340 FATATTTGGGVSNT
-351 PTAYTA
+351 L
-357 GDVGQYV
+357 D
-364 IATISNGKYY
+364 ITISNF
-374 ALPNNPTVSSG
+374 
-385 KITGTEITVTTTG
+385 TEISTSYTTKYTHTYSDATIEAYGVYKNSNGIQMNKGKGTYIKNTTAFSGPITNITCTWTATSQNSPTIYVAKGETASTTSVSLGKQSNTVTTQ
-398 GVPYVS
+398 S
-404 TTNAVGYTW
+404 IDIDA
-413 TIANAS
+413 
-419 YGQTI
+419 
-424 SDGSNYIYHSN
+424 SN
-435 GGASGTNL
+435 G
-443 AYGTSTTNTWKISQ
+443 YDY
-457 ETNGLTFI
+457 FYFD
-465 GMSSS
+465 
-470 TSNNTRGMLCR
+470 
-481 GTTFGGYSLS
+481 GTTVTGACYLSSLKITYGG
-491 NEDASGYNRIVVLPI
+491 
-506 AGSTTTYSDY
+506 GSTTTYSDY

-746 VWKKRME
+746 VWKNTDGSGD
-753 AAMGLYHLVTDAAN
+753 GLYHLVTDAAN

-1019 GAGAGTPASWTSG
+1019 GAGTGTPASWTSG

-1175 SSTISLSG
+1175 SSTILLSG

-1194 SEGTKKDID
+1194 SPGNSSID
-1203 AEVMACA
+1203 DDVMECVLTD
-1210 KANHAAELATWHS
+1210 HAAELATWHS

-1345 GVSASCEGFDFVGTY
+1345 GVSASCKGFDFVGTY

-1479 AGGKLKVPSGATD
+1479 AGGKLKVPASATD

-1507 PVAEITGTITIADKL
+1507 PVAEINGTITIADKL

-1723 FVQVGKVGNII
+1723 FVQVGKEGEII
-1734 SDVAFSSANRKA
+1734 SEVAFSSDNRVSKA
-1746 PRKAPAADAAV
+1746 PRKAPSADAAV

-1797 TLPQLYSLKS
+1797 ALPQLYSLKS

-1833 SDTYTIAMNTTQAYN
+1833 SDTYTIAMNTTQAQN

>member
-23 GAEFSQTY
+23 GATKTGSWNLTSTSTAWEASGNETYFSQP
-31 SYGLTDWSLTN
+31 YGYKKVNGTLLN
-42 YSDKSSYYLVPNSG
+42 KSIADFSTAGITEIKVGFKCLQNGATTSKITIYLVDKDGNTIGDGVEVTPVNASA
-56 TSSVATISGIFTGK
+56 ATNTTYQYATFT
-70 TITSNVVITINCA
+70 
-83 TYGSGTNPSANTFA
+83 TN
-97 VYTASDCA
+97 
-105 TAVTATQ
+105 
-112 GGTLPTSSTY
+112 L
-122 KDVTYTITQSEAAK
+122 
-136 FTDDLAIQI
+136 
-145 TKPGKQIRLK
+145 
-155 SIKVVF
+155 
-161 TYETGTPPTTP
+161 
-172 LVAPQNLSVS
+172 
-182 NVTSTTVDL
+182 
-191 SWDAVTNATGYI
+191 TNATGFMMK
-203 VTYIDESD
+203 VTTFGKNIL
-211 VTKTKDVNGTT
+211 VNGA
-222 TTLEGLSANTTY
+222 E
-234 SWTVTAVD
+234 
-242 NSGTYSNSS
+242 
-251 AAAGSDFT
+251 
-259 TAAAPKYTITWM
+259 YTITYSEQTYPVQWM
-271 SNNSQHA
+271 VDGA
-278 QTQVTQGEA
+278 PWPPTQVNEGAKATP
-287 ITTLPTEPV
+287 PTGTPT
-296 APSSCS
+296 ACS
-302 DKVFMGWTAA
+302 GKVFVGWSSKNIGAT
-312 PPVNA
+312 PTDEPGKLFTDESPNA
-317 DGTGITYITAETVPT
+317 INGADSVF
-332 KDEIYYAV
+332 YAV
-340 FATATTTGGGT
+340 FATETTTGSGSGATYNWESYTDWGVTGTNWLRNNNATLPTFKYT
-351 PTAYTA
+351 PTYA
-357 GDVGQYV
+357 VSKIVLNVRQSN
-364 IATISNGKYY
+364 ATGSNSIEITIGGKSFGSK
-374 ALPNNPTVSSG
+374 VSSLSGTKAYDITFEEATAMSGEIVITCTNTSGNGTG
-385 KITGTEITVTTTG
+385 KGTFYLNSITV
-398 GVPYVS
+398 YES
-404 TTNAVGYTW
+404 
-413 TIANAS
+413 
-419 YGQTI
+419 
-424 SDGSNYIYHSN
+424 
-435 GGASGTNL
+435 
-443 AYGTSTTNTWKISQ
+443 
-457 ETNGLTFI
+457 
-465 GMSSS
+465 
-470 TSNNTRGMLCR
+470 
-481 GTTFGGYSLS
+481 
-491 NEDASGYNRIVVLPI
+491 
-506 AGSTTTYSDY
+506 GSTTTYSDY
-516 ITQCDNSKAMISY
+516 ITQCDDSKASVSY
-529 DYNGGNG
+529 NFNGGDG
-536 TCTSGTVTKGD
+536 TCTTATVNKGE
-547 NYVICS
+547 NYVICNAV
-553 EGPSRTGYTFN
+553 PSRTGYTFN

-569 TNTYGTGETIT
+569 TTIYAVGATIT

-591 WQANIYTIT
+591 WQANTYTVT
-600 FDANGGSVTPTT
+600 FDPNGGNGTPTM

-622 AMPTPTRDGF
+622 VMPIPTRDGF
-632 RFEGWYTEQTGGT
+632 GFVGWYTEQTGGT

-669 YSATFIANGQT
+669 YDVLFIANGQT

-714 GWASDEQSGATTTC
+714 GWASDEQSTETTTC

-746 VWKKRME
+746 VWKK
-753 AAMGLYHLVTDAAN
+753 
-767 LTVGS
+767 
-772 SIIIA
+772 
-777 ASDYDYAI
+777 SD
-785 STTQNSNN
+785 
-793 RGQSAITKD
+793 
-802 DATKT
+802 
-807 LSAVSAGVQIL
+807 
-818 TLEAGTTTGTYAFY
+818 
-832 TGSGYL
+832 GSGSGDMFYL
-838 YAASSSSNYL
+838 SETSSSTVYYIGS
-848 KTETT
+848 
-853 LSANSSWAITI
+853 
-864 TSAGIATCTAQG
+864 
-876 TNTRNLL
+876 
-883 KYNSSSSIFSCY
+883 YNSSSKYFNAVTNISDAIPLGIEDGKYLYTYIAGIKTYISHSTSGETTLASSTTTPKAWTITDNGTTIKLQSTVQTTRYLGY
-895 SSGQNAIAIYQ
+895 SSGFRAYANSHT
-906 LSAGTAYY
+906 LTKTAATQYLY
-914 TTSPKCCPVNLQNP
+914 TTSPKCCPVKLQNP
-928 VVSTSVADGSVTL
+928 VVSASVADGSVTL
-941 NWTMPADAGKV
+941 NWTMPADADKV
-952 TDYTVTCVGGVTAD
+952 TDYTVTCVGGVTED
-966 ITETS
+966 VTGTS

-999 EVVTV
+999 EVATV

-1019 GAGAGTPASWTSG
+1019 GAGAGTPASWASG
-1032 CGNTSV
+1032 CGNGTSV

-1130 KYYESTNSVK
+1130 KYYESTNNVK

-1160 MNAAGASTCSGTSNW
+1160 MNAAGASTCDGTSTW
-1175 SSTISLSG
+1175 GSAISLSG

-1194 SEGTKKDID
+1194 CPGNNDID
-1203 AEVMACA
+1203 ADVMKCVRTD
-1210 KANHAAELATWHS
+1210 HAAELATWNS
-1223 DTKVSFSGND
+1223 TTSLQFSGND
-1233 AIILEQNTGSWNII
+1233 AIILEQNTGSWNVI

-1255 SAANLGDDCSVG
+1255 SAANLGTNCSVG
-1267 VINATGSF
+1267 VVKAVTGTDSF

-1289 ENGSK
+1289 EDGSK

-1304 VRKNTVTSGAIAV
+1304 VRKNTVTSGADAV
-1317 AKNTEDFVT
+1317 AKNTGDFVT
-1326 LGGAFGE
+1326 LGGADGE
-1333 WVGKQIPNGSDK
+1333 WVGKQIPNGSDN

-1376 LGGNQNADGTYTIQV
+1376 LGGNQNDDGTYTIQV
-1391 SGLDDISC
+1391 SGLNDISC

-1423 IMVNASGVTTT
+1423 IMVNASDVITT

-1460 KAPDGTAGDRN
+1460 KAPNGTADDRN
-1471 EFRDMEVY
+1471 EFRNMEVY
-1479 AGGKLKVPSGATD
+1479 AGGKLKVPASATD

-1507 PVAEITGTITIADKL
+1507 PVAEINGTLTIADKL

-1624 ETTTKTVAVGT
+1624 EMTTKTVSVGT
-1635 YGVGNASIGDNHKGW
+1635 YGVGDASIGDNHKGW

-1664 DATGLKVGTYEDGT
+1664 DESGLMVGTYEDGT
-1678 WDDGGKIFTY
+1678 WDEGGKIFTY

-1693 IPYVTMP
+1693 VPYVTMP

-1723 FVQVGKVGNII
+1723 FVQVGKVGVDI
-1734 SDVAFSSANRKA
+1734 SDVAFSSANRVSKA

-1782 DYEIGADLEKMLGRA
+1782 DYEIGADLEKMLGYA
-1797 TLPQLYSLKS
+1797 ALPQFYSLKS
-1807 GIRLAFNALPSASAS
+1807 STRLAFNALPSASAS

-1833 SDTYTIAMNTTQAYN
+1833 SDTYTIAMNTTQAQN

-1865 LLDDYSFASGATW
+1865 LLGDYSFTSGRTLNDA
-1878 NESRFSLAVVRSAT
+1878 RFSLAVVRSVT

-1899 GAVTP
+1899 EAVTP

-1943 YQLQMPGVYHVQIF
+1943 YQLQMPGVYHVQIIT
-1957 SKDSKSVYKVVSY
+1957 KDSKSVYKVVSY

>member
-155 SIKVVF
+155 SITVEFSYPTTNYSVQWMVDGAPWQTTQVNEGAKA
-161 TYETGTPPTTP
+161 TPPTGTPTACSGKVFVGWSATEIGTI
-172 LVAPQNLSVS
+172 PQDKPA
-182 NVTSTTVDL
+182 DL
-191 SWDAVTNATGYI
+191 FT
-203 VTYIDESD
+203 DESPAIND
-211 VTKTKDVNGTT
+211 N
-222 TTLEGLSANTTY
+222 
-234 SWTVTAVD
+234 AV
-242 NSGTYSNSS
+242 
-251 AAAGSDFT
+251 F
-259 TAAAPKYTITWM
+259 
-271 SNNSQHA
+271 H
-278 QTQVTQGEA
+278 
-287 ITTLPTEPV
+287 
-296 APSSCS
+296 
-302 DKVFMGWTAA
+302 
-312 PPVNA
+312 
-317 DGTGITYITAETVPT
+317 
-332 KDEIYYAV
+332 AV
-340 FATATTTGGGT
+340 FATATTTGGGVSNT
-351 PTAYTA
+351 L
-357 GDVGQYV
+357 D
-364 IATISNGKYY
+364 ITISNF
-374 ALPNNPTVSSG
+374 
-385 KITGTEITVTTTG
+385 TEISTSYTTKYTHTYSDATIEAYGVYKNSNGIQMNKGKGTYIKNTTAFSGPITNITCTWTATSQNSPTIYVAKGETASTTSVSLGKQSNTVTTQ
-398 GVPYVS
+398 S
-404 TTNAVGYTW
+404 IDIDA
-413 TIANAS
+413 
-419 YGQTI
+419 
-424 SDGSNYIYHSN
+424 SN
-435 GGASGTNL
+435 G
-443 AYGTSTTNTWKISQ
+443 YDY
-457 ETNGLTFI
+457 FYFD
-465 GMSSS
+465 
-470 TSNNTRGMLCR
+470 
-481 GTTFGGYSLS
+481 GTTVTGACYLSSLKITYGG
-491 NEDASGYNRIVVLPI
+491 
-506 AGSTTTYSDY
+506 GSTTTYSDY

-645 KWEDVGNTNKPTSNI
+645 KWEDVGNTNKPTLNI

-680 FVTQTDKYCSGDA
+680 FVTQTDKYCSGDV

-746 VWKKRME
+746 VWKKTDGSGD
-753 AAMGLYHLVTDAAN
+753 GLYHLVTDAAN

-984 FTVRANGDGT
+984 FTVKANGDGT
-994 AVCPS
+994 DVCS
-999 EVVTV
+999 SALTTVT
-1004 KATPAADSFTVTFDY
+1004 ATPAAGSFVVTFDY
-1019 GAGAGTPASWTSG
+1019 GAGEGTPTQWMSG
-1032 CGNTSV
+1032 CSNGTST
-1038 TLPEPTT
+1038 TLPTPTT
-1045 LPDNHTFEGWYD
+1045 LPDNHTFVGWYD
-1057 GTTLYA
+1057 GTNIYEADETYTPVSNITLYA
-1063 SGDTY
+1063 RYQKEKSV
-1068 TPTAD
+1068 D
-1073 ITLTARYTKKAGVDV
+1073 I
-1088 VEWDPNSVTVEI
+1088 VEWSPDAVTIEI
-1100 GVGGAAQVQIENEVT
+1100 NTEGSAQVQIENEVEHGLGV
-1115 SGSGTGKVA
+1115 GSA
-1124 DNLFFS
+1124 EELFFS
-1130 KYYESTNSVK
+1130 KYYEASYNVK
-1140 LLAVFNGTAADI
+1140 LVAIYNGTKNII
-1152 DLSNFRIR
+1152 DLTDYQIHYGKDSWESQYITLKDF
-1160 MNAAGASTCSGTSNW
+1160 GSTKGQ
-1175 SSTISLSG
+1175 IQPG
-1183 TLESGKEYIIY
+1183 EE
-1194 SEGTKKDID
+1194 
-1203 AEVMACA
+1203 
-1210 KANHAAELATWHS
+1210 
-1223 DTKVSFSGND
+1223 
-1233 AIILEQNTGSWNII
+1233 IILYSMKDGSEDEDIMDCVHADYPDGNWVQVTQSNNDGKGHLSFAGDKTIVLKKAGTII
-1247 DIIGAGNA
+1247 DIIGALDSSGKPTTANA
-1255 SAANLGDDCSVG
+1255 KTKPSWGDANGWTC
-1267 VINATGSF
+1267 ATGLSI
-1275 MDAPGWYNADGESI
+1275 ADDTQIGI
-1289 ENGSK
+1289 
-1294 IALST
+1294 ST

-1304 VRKNTVTSGAIAV
+1304 IRNNTVTSGENAV
-1317 AKNTEDFVT
+1317 TSNIDDFVT
-1326 LGGAFGE
+1326 LCSEWKGAQ
-1333 WVGKQIPNGSDK
+1333 VPDNNVDNG
-1345 GVSASCEGFDFVGTY
+1345 VAASCENFTYVGIFDYSAYYVSY
-1360 DYNGYY
+1360 DS
-1366 TTYQELTKVD
+1366 LTRVD
-1376 LGGNQNADGTYTIQV
+1376 LGGNKNADGTYTIPVPQLDTLSCTKMRIQV
-1391 SGLDDISC
+1391 YNAGGDV
-1399 SKIRINVL
+1399 VL
-1407 DGSSSSPLVSS
+1407 SS

-1507 PVAEITGTITIADKL
+1507 PVAEINGTLTIADKL

-1624 ETTTKTVAVGT
+1624 KTTTKTVAVGT

-1797 TLPQLYSLKS
+1797 ALPQLYSLKS

-1833 SDTYTIAMNTTQAYN
+1833 SDTYTIAMNTTQAQN

>member
-16 LGAGNAW
+16 LGAGNVW

-122 KDVTYTITQSEAAK
+122 KDVTYTITQSNATT
-136 FTDDLAIQI
+136 FSNDLAIKI

-312 PPVNA
+312 PSVNA

-340 FATATTTGGGT
+340 FATATTTGGGEEVLKET
-351 PTAYTA
+351 L
-357 GDVGQYV
+357 QYD
-364 IATISNGKYY
+364 TWTY
-374 ALPNNPTVSSG
+374 SG
-385 KITGTEITVTTTG
+385 
-398 GVPYVS
+398 S
-404 TTNAVGYTW
+404 TTNKSGYRLFHSGSYIESGEFDLSKLVKVIIYGGTFGGTTYNKL
-413 TIANAS
+413 TI
-419 YGQTI
+419 G
-424 SDGSNYIYHSN
+424 DG
-435 GGASGTNL
+435 
-443 AYGTSTTNTWKISQ
+443 TNTWKSVTVSGSSQ
-457 ETNGLTFI
+457 TGKNTYTDGTALSGTGKLRI
-465 GMSSS
+465 TSNSGTASS
-470 TSNNTRGMLCR
+470 TGV
-481 GTTFGGYSLS
+481 
-491 NEDASGYNRIVVLPI
+491 RISKVEI
-506 AGSTTTYSDY
+506 YTAGSTTTYSDY

-529 DYNGGNG
+529 DYNGGTG

-669 YSATFIANGQT
+669 YSAFYIANGQT

-746 VWKKRME
+746 VWKKTDGSGD
-753 AAMGLYHLVTDAAN
+753 GLYHLVTDAAN

-984 FTVRANGDGT
+984 FTVKANGDGT
-994 AVCPS
+994 DVCS
-999 EVVTV
+999 SALTTVT
-1004 KATPAADSFTVTFDY
+1004 ATPAAGSFVVTFDY
-1019 GAGAGTPASWTSG
+1019 GAGEGTPTQWMSG
-1032 CGNTSV
+1032 CSNGTST
-1038 TLPEPTT
+1038 TLPTPTT
-1045 LPDNHTFEGWYD
+1045 LPDNHTFVGWYD
-1057 GTTLYA
+1057 GTNIYEADETYTPVSNITLYA
-1063 SGDTY
+1063 RYQKEKSV
-1068 TPTAD
+1068 D
-1073 ITLTARYTKKAGVDV
+1073 I
-1088 VEWDPNSVTVEI
+1088 VEWSPDAVTIEI
-1100 GVGGAAQVQIENEVT
+1100 NTEGSAQVQIENEVEHGLGV
-1115 SGSGTGKVA
+1115 GSA
-1124 DNLFFS
+1124 EELFFS
-1130 KYYESTNSVK
+1130 KYYEASYNVK
-1140 LLAVFNGTAADI
+1140 LVAIYNGTKNII
-1152 DLSNFRIR
+1152 DLTDYQIHYGKDSWESQYITLKDF
-1160 MNAAGASTCSGTSNW
+1160 GSTKGQ
-1175 SSTISLSG
+1175 IQPG
-1183 TLESGKEYIIY
+1183 EE
-1194 SEGTKKDID
+1194 
-1203 AEVMACA
+1203 
-1210 KANHAAELATWHS
+1210 
-1223 DTKVSFSGND
+1223 
-1233 AIILEQNTGSWNII
+1233 IILYSMKDGSEDEDIMDCVHADYPDGNWVQVTQSNNDGKGHLSFAGDKTIVLKKAGTII
-1247 DIIGAGNA
+1247 DIIGALDSSGKPTNA
-1255 SAANLGDDCSVG
+1255 NAKTKPSWGDANGWTC
-1267 VINATGSF
+1267 ATGLSI
-1275 MDAPGWYNADGESI
+1275 ADDTQIGI
-1289 ENGSK
+1289 
-1294 IALST
+1294 ST

-1304 VRKNTVTSGAIAV
+1304 IRNNTVTSGENAV
-1317 AKNTEDFVT
+1317 TSNIDDFVT
-1326 LGGAFGE
+1326 LCSEWKGAQ
-1333 WVGKQIPNGSDK
+1333 VPDNNVDNG
-1345 GVSASCEGFDFVGTY
+1345 VAASCENFTYVGIFDYSAYYVSY
-1360 DYNGYY
+1360 DS
-1366 TTYQELTKVD
+1366 LTRVD
-1376 LGGNQNADGTYTIQV
+1376 LGGNKNADGTYTIPVPQLDTLSCTKMRIQV
-1391 SGLDDISC
+1391 YNAGGDV
-1399 SKIRINVL
+1399 VL
-1407 DGSSSSPLVSS
+1407 SS

-1507 PVAEITGTITIADKL
+1507 PVAEINGTLTIADKL

-1797 TLPQLYSLKS
+1797 ALPQLYSLKS

-1833 SDTYTIAMNTTQAYN
+1833 SDTYTIAMNTTQAQN

>member
-16 LGAGNAW
+16 IGAGNAW
-23 GAEFSQTY
+23 GTTKTGSWNLTSTSTAWEASGNETYFSQP
-31 SYGLTDWSLTN
+31 YGYKKVNGTLLN
-42 YSDKSSYYLVPNSG
+42 KSIADFSTAGITEIKVGFKCLQNGATTSKITIYLVDKDGNTIGDGVEVTPVNASA
-56 TSSVATISGIFTGK
+56 ATNTTYQYATFT
-70 TITSNVVITINCA
+70 
-83 TYGSGTNPSANTFA
+83 TN
-97 VYTASDCA
+97 
-105 TAVTATQ
+105 
-112 GGTLPTSSTY
+112 L
-122 KDVTYTITQSEAAK
+122 
-136 FTDDLAIQI
+136 
-145 TKPGKQIRLK
+145 
-155 SIKVVF
+155 
-161 TYETGTPPTTP
+161 
-172 LVAPQNLSVS
+172 
-182 NVTSTTVDL
+182 
-191 SWDAVTNATGYI
+191 TNATGFMMK
-203 VTYIDESD
+203 VTTFGKNIL
-211 VTKTKDVNGTT
+211 VNGA
-222 TTLEGLSANTTY
+222 E
-234 SWTVTAVD
+234 
-242 NSGTYSNSS
+242 
-251 AAAGSDFT
+251 
-259 TAAAPKYTITWM
+259 YTITYSEQTYPVQWM
-271 SNNSQHA
+271 VDGA
-278 QTQVTQGEA
+278 PWPPTQVNEGAKATP
-287 ITTLPTEPV
+287 PTGTPT
-296 APSSCS
+296 ACS
-302 DKVFMGWTAA
+302 GKVFVGWSSKNIGAT
-312 PPVNA
+312 PTDDPGKLFTDESPNA
-317 DGTGITYITAETVPT
+317 INGADSVF
-332 KDEIYYAV
+332 YAV
-340 FATATTTGGGT
+340 FATATTMGSG
-351 PTAYTA
+351 A
-357 GDVGQYV
+357 
-364 IATISNGKYY
+364 ATYE
-374 ALPNNPTVSSG
+374 L
-385 KITGTEITVTTTG
+385 VTTTPTDWSG
-398 GVPYVS
+398 TYIISTGTYVV
-404 TTNAVGYTW
+404 T
-413 TIANAS
+413 
-419 YGQTI
+419 GQ
-424 SDGSNYIYHSN
+424 
-435 GGASGTNL
+435 SGTNSYC
-443 AYGTSTTNTWKISQ
+443 AYTNHPTSINTAYEVEIAPIAGTDYYSIYHTSGGKYLGGQNSTTMAFDETAPTGNAPTSGVSYHWSLSTSGLSTSTSGSRKLCTNTSASRFSMY
-457 ETNGLTFI
+457 TP
-465 GMSSS
+465 SSS
-470 TSNNTRGMLCR
+470 YVAGQLYKKV
-481 GTTFGGYSLS
+481 G
-491 NEDASGYNRIVVLPI
+491 
-506 AGSTTTYSDY
+506 GSTTTYSDY
-516 ITQCDNSKAMISY
+516 ITQCDDSKASVSY
-529 DYNGGNG
+529 NFNGGDG
-536 TCTSGTVTKGD
+536 TCTTATVNKGD
-547 NYVICS
+547 NYAICT
-553 EGPSRTGYTFN
+553 EVPSRTGYTFG

-569 TNTYGTGETIT
+569 TTIYAVGATIT

-591 WQANIYTIT
+591 WQANTYTVT
-600 FDANGGSVTPTT
+600 FDPNGGNVTPTT

-622 AMPTPTRDGF
+622 AMPIPTHDGF
-632 RFEGWYTEQTGGT
+632 GFVGWYTEQTGGT
-645 KWEDVGNTNKPTSNI
+645 KWKDVGNTNKPTSNI

-669 YSATFIANGQT
+669 YDVLFIANGQT

-714 GWASDEQSGATTTC
+714 GWASDEQSTETTTC

-746 VWKKRME
+746 VWKKSDGGPE
-753 AAMGLYHLVTDAAN
+753 QEVTFDASDISN
-767 LTVGS
+767 LTELTS
-772 SIIIA
+772 LSWKEN
-777 ASDYDYAI
+777 
-785 STTQNSNN
+785 TSNV
-793 RGQSAITKD
+793 TL
-802 DATKT
+802 T
-807 LSAVSAGVQIL
+807 LSAGQRYTSGTPNTFTVTKGVTNYFEVTGNAAIKKVVVEISATNYTINTVNTDDNVTISTADLIQTLIVTTSKNSVKGYASADNQIRM
-818 TLEAGTTTGTYAFY
+818 
-832 TGSGYL
+832 
-838 YAASSSSNYL
+838 
-848 KTETT
+848 KK
-853 LSANSSWAITI
+853 ITV
-864 TSAGIATCTAQG
+864 TC
-876 TNTRNLL
+876 
-883 KYNSSSSIFSCY
+883 
-895 SSGQNAIAIYQ
+895 
-906 LSAGTAYY
+906 GTAYY

-928 VVSTSVADGSVTL
+928 VVSTLVADGSVTL
-941 NWTMPADAGKV
+941 NWTMPADADKV
-952 TDYTVTCVGGVTAD
+952 TNYTVTCVGGVTAD

-999 EVVTV
+999 EVATV

-1019 GAGAGTPASWTSG
+1019 GAGAGTPASWASG
-1032 CGNTSV
+1032 CGNGTSV

-1124 DNLFFS
+1124 DELFFS
-1130 KYYESTNSVK
+1130 KYFEGSGSLK
-1140 LLAVFNGTAADI
+1140 LLGIFNGTNTDI
-1152 DLSNFRIR
+1152 DLTNYTLLRGSN
-1160 MNAAGASTCSGTSNW
+1160 GDGTSGTEFYLSQLG
-1175 SSTISLSG
+1175 TIKQGQEIILFAEPVFSESPYECSQTFLADKKTKYGENENPRWILCDEVAHNGITFPKLNFSG
-1183 TLESGKEYIIY
+1183 DDPLILRKNGVNIDVWGVSGKTTVSKQTICTGRSDECWVADNVPNMDYGKTVEDFGGTIPDGVNIDDEYITAYTARVIMFR
-1194 SEGTKKDID
+1194 S
-1203 AEVMACA
+1203 
-1210 KANHAAELATWHS
+1210 N
-1223 DTKVSFSGND
+1223 
-1233 AIILEQNTGSWNII
+1233 
-1247 DIIGAGNA
+1247 
-1255 SAANLGDDCSVG
+1255 SVQ
-1267 VINATGSF
+1267 
-1275 MDAPGWYNADGESI
+1275 
-1289 ENGSK
+1289 
-1294 IALST
+1294 
-1299 NRCLL
+1299 
-1304 VRKNTVTSGAIAV
+1304 SGANAV
-1317 AKNTEDFVT
+1317 ANNTSTFATFSTEWQVRQVCRGKDDGDLT
-1326 LGGAFGE
+1326 CAAYTELGLF
-1333 WVGKQIPNGSDK
+1333 
-1345 GVSASCEGFDFVGTY
+1345 

-1366 TTYQELTKVD
+1366 STYQELTKVD
-1376 LGGNQNADGTYTIQV
+1376 LGGNQNADGTYTIPV
-1391 SGLDDISC
+1391 SGLNDISC

-1423 IMVNASGVTTT
+1423 IMVNASDVTTT
-1434 NAIFTKHKVADCSE
+1434 NAIFTKHKVADCSK

-1460 KAPDGTAGDRN
+1460 KAPDGTADDRN
-1471 EFRDMEVY
+1471 EFRNMEVY
-1479 AGGKLKVPSGATD
+1479 AGGKLKVPASATD

-1507 PVAEITGTITIADKL
+1507 PVAEINGTLTIADKL

-1624 ETTTKTVAVGT
+1624 ETTTKTVSVGT
-1635 YGVGNASIGDNHKGW
+1635 YGIGDASIGDNHKGW
-1650 NLIGCPFMSNYSPI
+1650 NLIGCPFMSNYYPI
-1664 DATGLKVGTYEDGT
+1664 DESGLMVGTYEDGT
-1678 WDDGGKIFTY
+1678 WDEGGKIFTY

-1693 IPYVTMP
+1693 VPYVTMP

-1723 FVQVGKVGNII
+1723 FVQVGKVGDII

-1782 DYEIGADLEKMLGRA
+1782 DYEIGADLEKMLGYA
-1797 TLPQLYSLKS
+1797 ALPQFYSLKS
-1807 GIRLAFNALPSASAS
+1807 STRLAFNALPSASAS

-1833 SDTYTIAMNTTQAYN
+1833 SDTYTIAMNTTQAQN

-1865 LLDDYSFASGATW
+1865 LLGDYSFTSGRTLNDA
-1878 NESRFSLAVVRSAT
+1878 RFSLAVVRSVT

-1899 GAVTP
+1899 EAVTP

-1943 YQLQMPGVYHVQIF
+1943 YQLQMPGVYHVQIIT
-1957 SKDSKSVYKVVSY
+1957 KDSKSVYKVVSY

>member
-1 MKHTKHLLVLWAALL
+1 MMKHTKHLLVLWAALL
-16 LGAGNAW
+16 FGAGNAW
-23 GAEFSQTY
+23 GAEGIITFGNNNVKINSTSVTGNDDLGNSWTITTVGTTSFTGSTSYYQVGSSSNPATSITFTTTLASSVNITAMSAEFGGFSGTAGTISLKVGDTEIGSGSLNAANDVTVSSTQTASGTTLTVTITGIAKGVKCYNISYTYSEQTY
-31 SYGLTDWSLTN
+31 SVQWMVDGAPWQTTQVN
-42 YSDKSSYYLVPNSG
+42 EGAK
-56 TSSVATISGIFTGK
+56 AT
-70 TITSNVVITINCA
+70 
-83 TYGSGTNPSANTFA
+83 P
-97 VYTASDCA
+97 
-105 TAVTATQ
+105 
-112 GGTLPTSSTY
+112 P
-122 KDVTYTITQSEAAK
+122 
-136 FTDDLAIQI
+136 
-145 TKPGKQIRLK
+145 
-155 SIKVVF
+155 
-161 TYETGTPPTTP
+161 TGTP
-172 LVAPQNLSVS
+172 
-182 NVTSTTVDL
+182 
-191 SWDAVTNATGYI
+191 
-203 VTYIDESD
+203 
-211 VTKTKDVNGTT
+211 
-222 TTLEGLSANTTY
+222 
-234 SWTVTAVD
+234 
-242 NSGTYSNSS
+242 
-251 AAAGSDFT
+251 
-259 TAAAPKYTITWM
+259 
-271 SNNSQHA
+271 
-278 QTQVTQGEA
+278 
-287 ITTLPTEPV
+287 
-296 APSSCS
+296 
-302 DKVFMGWTAA
+302 
-312 PPVNA
+312 
-317 DGTGITYITAETVPT
+317 TVPT
-332 KDEIYYAV
+332 SCSEKVFVGWSSKNIGTTPTDDPGTLFTDESPNAINGDSVFYAV
-340 FATATTTGGGT
+340 FATETTTGGGNT
-351 PTAYTA
+351 TITYGWEDTETYASYFTQNFTTDNTSITAVEGSKYGTNATNNA
-357 GDVGQYV
+357 GNNYS
-364 IATISNGKYY
+364 IKTNNKY
-374 ALPNNPTVSSG
+374 
-385 KITGTEITVTTTG
+385 KITSVEFKYSKTSTNTTSQTWVLQTSTDGNTWTNNSTTFSASGATKGEWSTASWTLDGTEVYVKITM
-398 GVPYVS
+398 
-404 TTNAVGYTW
+404 
-413 TIANAS
+413 
-419 YGQTI
+419 
-424 SDGSNYIYHSN
+424 
-435 GGASGTNL
+435 
-443 AYGTSTTNTWKISQ
+443 GTSNTAQRTIDDLKI
-457 ETNGLTFI
+457 TY
-465 GMSSS
+465 
-470 TSNNTRGMLCR
+470 
-481 GTTFGGYSLS
+481 GG
-491 NEDASGYNRIVVLPI
+491 
-506 AGSTTTYSDY
+506 GSTTTYSDY
-516 ITQCDNSKAMISY
+516 ITQCSTITYIVTY
-529 DYNGGNG
+529 DANGGTCSTTSDTYTG
-536 TCTSGTVTKGD
+536 TPIILPTPTRDGYRFDGWEGGGTRVGTAGD
-547 NYVICS
+547 PYIP
-553 EGPSRTGYTFN
+553 G
-564 GWSDG
+564 SD
-569 TNTYGTGETIT
+569 
-580 NVQANITLTAQ
+580 ITLTAQ
-591 WQANIYTIT
+591 WTRVYTVTYDINGGTGTTPTETPKEGLETFTLARESAGFSKPGYKLAGWEDNLGNQYLFYKGGRFDYTVNNFDVTLTAIWEVPHTVTYDLNGGTGTVPTETDKLEKEEFTLAASDGITKPCHTFKGWSDGTKTYDAGVMFWNMPNSDIT
-600 FDANGGSVTPTT
+600 FTAVWEALPTYTVTFKANET
-612 VDYTYDGAVV
+612 
-622 AMPTPTRDGF
+622 
-632 RFEGWYTEQTGGT
+632 
-645 KWEDVGNTNKPTSNI
+645 DVF
-660 TLYAHWSEL
+660 A
-669 YSATFIANGQT
+669 
-680 FVTQTDKYCSGDA
+680 TQTYCSGDV

-714 GWASDEQSGATTTC
+714 GWASDEQSTETTTC

-746 VWKKRME
+746 VWKKTDGS
-753 AAMGLYHLVTDAAN
+753 AAVVDTYDWETTETGNWNVDSNIARTDGQGVDGGYAGKINTANTYVTYKNKVAVTSFSFDFKR
-767 LTVGS
+767 
-772 SIIIA
+772 
-777 ASDYDYAI
+777 
-785 STTQNSNN
+785 TTTNSNYN
-793 RGQSAITKD
+793 VYIETSTNNTDWTAA
-802 DATKT
+802 ATYEM
-807 LSAVSAGVQIL
+807 SSFENGSY
-818 TLEAGTTTGTYAFY
+818 GTTTTHTFNGETELYVRFHCYNTTAVRYVDNVSISYGGGT
-832 TGSGYL
+832 T
-838 YAASSSSNYL
+838 
-848 KTETT
+848 
-853 LSANSSWAITI
+853 
-864 TSAGIATCTAQG
+864 
-876 TNTRNLL
+876 
-883 KYNSSSSIFSCY
+883 
-895 SSGQNAIAIYQ
+895 
-906 LSAGTAYY
+906 YY

-941 NWTMPADAGKV
+941 NWTMSADEDKV
-952 TDYTVTCVGGVTAD
+952 TDYTVTCVGGVTED
-966 ITETS
+966 VTGTT

-1019 GAGAGTPASWTSG
+1019 GAGAGTPASWASG
-1032 CGNTSV
+1032 CGNGTSV

-1100 GVGGAAQVQIENEVT
+1100 GVGGAAQVQIENKVT

-1160 MNAAGASTCSGTSNW
+1160 MNAAGASTCNGTSTW

-1183 TLESGKEYIIY
+1183 ILESGKEYIIY
-1194 SEGTKKDID
+1194 SPGNNPID
-1203 AEVMACA
+1203 AEVMSCA
-1210 KANHAAELATWHS
+1210 ETNHAAELATWHI

-1233 AIILEQNTGSWNII
+1233 AIILEQKTGSSWDII

-1255 SAANLGDDCSVG
+1255 SAANLGTDCSVG
-1267 VINATGSF
+1267 VVNAVTGTDSF
-1275 MDAPGWYNADGESI
+1275 MDANGWYNANGESI
-1289 ENGSK
+1289 EDGSK

-1317 AKNTEDFVT
+1317 AKNKEDFVT
-1326 LGGAFGE
+1326 LGGEFGE
-1333 WVGKQIPNGSDK
+1333 WAGKQIPDGSNN

-1376 LGGNQNADGTYTIQV
+1376 LGGNQNDDGTYTIQV
-1391 SGLDDISC
+1391 SGLNDISC

-1407 DGSSSSPLVSS
+1407 NGSSSSPLVSS

-1423 IMVNASGVTTT
+1423 IMVNDSDVTTT
-1434 NAIFTKHKVADCSE
+1434 NAIFTKHAVADCSE

-1460 KAPDGTAGDRN
+1460 KAPDGTANDRN

-1479 AGGKLKVPSGATD
+1479 AGGKLKVPASATD

-1507 PVAEITGTITIADKL
+1507 PVAEINGTLTIADKL

-1624 ETTTKTVAVGT
+1624 ETTTKTVAIGT
-1635 YGVGNASIGDNHKGW
+1635 YGVGDASIGDNHKGW

-1664 DATGLKVGTYEDGT
+1664 DAKGLKVGTYEDGT

-1693 IPYVTMP
+1693 VPYVTMP

-1723 FVQVGKVGNII
+1723 FVQVGKEGELI

-1782 DYEIGADLEKMLGRA
+1782 DYEIGADLEKMLGYA
-1797 TLPQLYSLKS
+1797 ALPQFYSLKS
-1807 GIRLAFNALPSASAS
+1807 STRLAFNALPSASAS
-1822 GAVPLGFYAPA
+1822 SAVPLGFYAPA
-1833 SDTYTIAMNTTQAYN
+1833 SDTYTIAMNTTQAQN

-1865 LLDDYSFASGATW
+1865 LLGDYSFTSGRTLNDA
-1878 NESRFSLAVVRSAT
+1878 RFSLAVVRSVT

-1899 GAVTP
+1899 EAVTP

-1943 YQLQMPGVYHVQIF
+1943 YQLQMPGVYHVQIIT
-1957 SKDSKSVYKVVSY
+1957 KDSKSVYKVVSY

>member
-23 GAEFSQTY
+23 GATKTGSWNLTSTSTAWEASGNETYFSQP
-31 SYGLTDWSLTN
+31 YGYKKVNGTLLN
-42 YSDKSSYYLVPNSG
+42 KSIADFSTAGITEIKVGFKCLQNGATTSKITIYLVDKDGNTIGDGVEVTPVNASA
-56 TSSVATISGIFTGK
+56 ATNTTYQYATFT
-70 TITSNVVITINCA
+70 
-83 TYGSGTNPSANTFA
+83 TN
-97 VYTASDCA
+97 
-105 TAVTATQ
+105 
-112 GGTLPTSSTY
+112 L
-122 KDVTYTITQSEAAK
+122 
-136 FTDDLAIQI
+136 
-145 TKPGKQIRLK
+145 
-155 SIKVVF
+155 
-161 TYETGTPPTTP
+161 
-172 LVAPQNLSVS
+172 
-182 NVTSTTVDL
+182 
-191 SWDAVTNATGYI
+191 TNATGFMMK
-203 VTYIDESD
+203 VTTFGKNIL
-211 VTKTKDVNGTT
+211 VNGA
-222 TTLEGLSANTTY
+222 E
-234 SWTVTAVD
+234 
-242 NSGTYSNSS
+242 
-251 AAAGSDFT
+251 
-259 TAAAPKYTITWM
+259 YTITYSEQTYPVQWM
-271 SNNSQHA
+271 VDGA
-278 QTQVTQGEA
+278 PWPPTQVNEGAKATP
-287 ITTLPTEPV
+287 PTGTPT
-296 APSSCS
+296 ACS
-302 DKVFMGWTAA
+302 GKVFVGWSSKNIGAT
-312 PPVNA
+312 PTDEPGKLFTDKSPNA
-317 DGTGITYITAETVPT
+317 INGADSVF
-332 KDEIYYAV
+332 YAV
-340 FATATTTGGGT
+340 FATETTTGSGSGATHNWTSYTDDWGVASTSWLRNNNATLPTFKYT
-351 PTAYTA
+351 PTYAVSKIVLNVRQSNKT
-357 GDVGQYV
+357 GSNS
-364 IATISNGKYY
+364 IEITIGGKSFGSK
-374 ALPNNPTVSSG
+374 VSSLSGTTAYDITFEEATAMSGEIVITCTNTSGSGTG
-385 KITGTEITVTTTG
+385 KGTFYLNSITV
-398 GVPYVS
+398 YES
-404 TTNAVGYTW
+404 
-413 TIANAS
+413 
-419 YGQTI
+419 
-424 SDGSNYIYHSN
+424 
-435 GGASGTNL
+435 
-443 AYGTSTTNTWKISQ
+443 
-457 ETNGLTFI
+457 
-465 GMSSS
+465 
-470 TSNNTRGMLCR
+470 
-481 GTTFGGYSLS
+481 
-491 NEDASGYNRIVVLPI
+491 
-506 AGSTTTYSDY
+506 GSTTTYSDY
-516 ITQCDNSKAMISY
+516 ITQCDDSKASVSY
-529 DYNGGNG
+529 NFNGGDG
-536 TCTSGTVTKGD
+536 TCTTATVNKGD
-547 NYVICS
+547 NYAICT
-553 EGPSRTGYTFN
+553 EAPSRTGYTFG

-569 TNTYGTGETIT
+569 TTIYAVGATIT

-591 WQANIYTIT
+591 WQANTYTVT
-600 FDANGGSVTPTT
+600 FDPNGGNGTPTM
-612 VDYTYDGAVV
+612 VGYTYDGTVV
-622 AMPTPTRDGF
+622 AMPIPTRDGF
-632 RFEGWYTEQTGGT
+632 GFVGWYTEQTGGT

-669 YSATFIANGQT
+669 YDVLFIANGQT
-680 FVTQTDKYCSGDA
+680 FVTQTDKYCSGNA

-714 GWASDEQSGATTTC
+714 GWASDEQSTETTTC

-746 VWKKRME
+746 VWKKSDGGPE
-753 AAMGLYHLVTDAAN
+753 QEVTFDASDISN
-767 LTVGS
+767 LTELTS
-772 SIIIA
+772 LSWKEN
-777 ASDYDYAI
+777 
-785 STTQNSNN
+785 TSNV
-793 RGQSAITKD
+793 TL
-802 DATKT
+802 T
-807 LSAVSAGVQIL
+807 LSAGQRYTSGTPNTFTVTKGITNYFEVTGNAAIKKVVVEISATNYTINTVKTDDNVTISTADLIQTLIVTTSKNSVKGYASADNQIRM
-818 TLEAGTTTGTYAFY
+818 
-832 TGSGYL
+832 
-838 YAASSSSNYL
+838 
-848 KTETT
+848 KK
-853 LSANSSWAITI
+853 ITV
-864 TSAGIATCTAQG
+864 TC
-876 TNTRNLL
+876 
-883 KYNSSSSIFSCY
+883 
-895 SSGQNAIAIYQ
+895 
-906 LSAGTAYY
+906 GTAYY
-914 TTSPKCCPVNLQNP
+914 TTSPQCCPVNLQNP
-928 VVSTSVADGSVTL
+928 VVSASVADGSVTL
-941 NWTMPADAGKV
+941 NWTMPADADKV

-999 EVVTV
+999 EVATV

-1019 GAGAGTPASWTSG
+1019 GAGAGTPATWASG

-1152 DLSNFRIR
+1152 DLSDFRIR

-1175 SSTISLSG
+1175 SSAISLSG
-1183 TLESGKEYIIY
+1183 ILESGKEYIIY

-1203 AEVMACA
+1203 AEVMACV
-1210 KANHAAELATWHS
+1210 KANHAAELATWHI

-1233 AIILEQNTGSWNII
+1233 AIILEQNTGSSWDII
-1247 DIIGAGNA
+1247 DIIGAGDA
-1255 SAANLGDDCSVG
+1255 SAANLGTDCSVG
-1267 VINATGSF
+1267 VVKAVTGTGSF

-1289 ENGSK
+1289 EDGSK

-1304 VRKNTVTSGAIAV
+1304 IRKNTVTSGAIAV
-1317 AKNTEDFVT
+1317 AKNTDDFVT

-1333 WVGKQIPNGSDK
+1333 WVGKQIPDGSDN

-1366 TTYQELTKVD
+1366 STYQELTKVD
-1376 LGGNQNADGTYTIQV
+1376 LGGNQNADGTYTIPV
-1391 SGLDDISC
+1391 SGLNDISC

-1423 IMVNASGVTTT
+1423 IMVNASDVITT

-1460 KAPDGTAGDRN
+1460 KAPDGTADDRN
-1471 EFRDMEVY
+1471 EFRNMEVY
-1479 AGGKLKVPSGATD
+1479 AGGKLKVPDSATD

-1507 PVAEITGTITIADKL
+1507 PVAEINGTLTITDKL

-1559 DGYLIKYYDGAGRA
+1559 IDHLIKYYDGAGRA

-1601 SLNGSFESNPKK
+1601 SLKGSFESNPKK

-1635 YGVGNASIGDNHKGW
+1635 YGIGDPSIGDNHKGW

-1664 DATGLKVGTYEDGT
+1664 EAKGLKVGTYEDGT
-1678 WDDGGKIFTY
+1678 WDEGGKIFTY

-1693 IPYVTMP
+1693 VPYVTMP

-1723 FVQVGKVGNII
+1723 FVQVGKVGDII
-1734 SDVAFSSANRKA
+1734 SDVAFSSDNRKA

-1782 DYEIGADLEKMLGRA
+1782 DYEIGADLEKMLGYA
-1797 TLPQLYSLKS
+1797 ALPQFYSLKS
-1807 GIRLAFNALPSASAS
+1807 STRLAFNALPSASAS

-1833 SDTYTIAMNTTQAYN
+1833 SDTYTIAMNTTQAQN

-1865 LLDDYSFASGATW
+1865 LLGDYSFTSGRTL
-1878 NESRFSLAVVRSAT
+1878 NDERFSLAVVRSVT

-1899 GAVTP
+1899 EAVTP

-1943 YQLQMPGVYHVQIF
+1943 YQLQMPGVYHVQIIT
-1957 SKDSKSVYKVVSY
+1957 KDSKSVYKVVSY

>member
-23 GAEFSQTY
+23 GATKTGSWNLTSTSTAWEASGNETYFSQP
-31 SYGLTDWSLTN
+31 YGYKKVNGTLLN
-42 YSDKSSYYLVPNSG
+42 KSIADFSTAGITEIKVGFKCLQNGATTSKITIYLVDKDGNTIGDGVEVTPVNASA
-56 TSSVATISGIFTGK
+56 ATNTTYQYATFT
-70 TITSNVVITINCA
+70 
-83 TYGSGTNPSANTFA
+83 TN
-97 VYTASDCA
+97 
-105 TAVTATQ
+105 
-112 GGTLPTSSTY
+112 L
-122 KDVTYTITQSEAAK
+122 
-136 FTDDLAIQI
+136 
-145 TKPGKQIRLK
+145 
-155 SIKVVF
+155 
-161 TYETGTPPTTP
+161 
-172 LVAPQNLSVS
+172 
-182 NVTSTTVDL
+182 
-191 SWDAVTNATGYI
+191 TNATGFMMK
-203 VTYIDESD
+203 VTTFGKNIL
-211 VTKTKDVNGTT
+211 VNGA
-222 TTLEGLSANTTY
+222 E
-234 SWTVTAVD
+234 
-242 NSGTYSNSS
+242 
-251 AAAGSDFT
+251 
-259 TAAAPKYTITWM
+259 YTITYSEQTYPVQWM
-271 SNNSQHA
+271 VDGA
-278 QTQVTQGEA
+278 PWPPTQVNEGAKATP
-287 ITTLPTEPV
+287 PTGTPT
-296 APSSCS
+296 ACS
-302 DKVFMGWTAA
+302 GKVFVGWSSKNIGAT
-312 PPVNA
+312 PTDEPGKLFTDKSPNA
-317 DGTGITYITAETVPT
+317 INGADSVF
-332 KDEIYYAV
+332 YAV
-340 FATATTTGGGT
+340 FATETTTGSGSGATHNWTSYTDDWGVASTSWLRNNNATLPTFKYT
-351 PTAYTA
+351 PTYAVSKIVLNVRQSNKT
-357 GDVGQYV
+357 GSNS
-364 IATISNGKYY
+364 IEITIGGKSFGSK
-374 ALPNNPTVSSG
+374 VSSLSGTTAYDITFEEATAMSGEIVITCTNTSGSGTG
-385 KITGTEITVTTTG
+385 KGTFYLNSITV
-398 GVPYVS
+398 YES
-404 TTNAVGYTW
+404 
-413 TIANAS
+413 
-419 YGQTI
+419 
-424 SDGSNYIYHSN
+424 
-435 GGASGTNL
+435 
-443 AYGTSTTNTWKISQ
+443 
-457 ETNGLTFI
+457 
-465 GMSSS
+465 
-470 TSNNTRGMLCR
+470 
-481 GTTFGGYSLS
+481 
-491 NEDASGYNRIVVLPI
+491 
-506 AGSTTTYSDY
+506 GSTTTYSDY
-516 ITQCDNSKAMISY
+516 ITQCDGSKASVSY
-529 DYNGGNG
+529 NFNGGDG
-536 TCTSGTVTKGD
+536 TCTTATVNKGD
-547 NYVICS
+547 NYAICT
-553 EGPSRTGYTFN
+553 EAPSRTGYTFG

-569 TNTYGTGETIT
+569 TTIYAVGATIT

-591 WQANIYTIT
+591 WQANTYTVT
-600 FDANGGSVTPTT
+600 FDPNGGNVTPTM
-612 VDYTYDGAVV
+612 VGYTYDGTVV
-622 AMPTPTRDGF
+622 AMPIPTRDGF
-632 RFEGWYTEQTGGT
+632 GFVGWYTEQTGGT

-669 YSATFIANGQT
+669 YDVLFIANGQP

-714 GWASDEQSGATTTC
+714 GWASDEQSTETTTC

-746 VWKKRME
+746 VWKKTD
-753 AAMGLYHLVTDAAN
+753 GSYHLVTDVKN
-767 LTVGS
+767 LAVGS

-777 ASDYDYAI
+777 ASDYDCAI

-838 YAASSSSNYL
+838 YAASSGSNYL

-864 TSAGIATCTAQG
+864 ASTGIATCKAQG

-883 KYNSSSSIFSCY
+883 QYNLSSSLFSCY
-895 SSGQNAIAIYQ
+895 SGSQQGIAIYQ
-906 LSAGTAYY
+906 LSAYY

-941 NWTMPADAGKV
+941 NWTMPADADKV
-952 TDYTVTCVGGVTAD
+952 TDYTVTCVGGVTED
-966 ITETS
+966 VTGTS

-999 EVVTV
+999 EVATV

-1019 GAGAGTPASWTSG
+1019 GAGAGTPASWASG
-1032 CGNTSV
+1032 CGNGTSV
-1038 TLPEPTT
+1038 TLPDPTT

-1160 MNAAGASTCSGTSNW
+1160 MNAAGASTCSGTSTW

-1210 KANHAAELATWHS
+1210 KANHAAELATWHTS
-1223 DTKVSFSGND
+1223 TQVSFSGND

-1247 DIIGAGNA
+1247 DIIGAGDA
-1255 SAANLGDDCSVG
+1255 SAANLGTSCSVG
-1267 VINATGSF
+1267 VVKAVTGTGSF

-1289 ENGSK
+1289 EGGSK

-1317 AKNTEDFVT
+1317 AKNTDDFVT

-1333 WVGKQIPNGSDK
+1333 WVGKQIPDGSDN

-1376 LGGNQNADGTYTIQV
+1376 LEGKQNADGTYTIPV
-1391 SGLDDISC
+1391 SGLNDISC

-1423 IMVNASGVTTT
+1423 IMVNASDVTTT
-1434 NAIFTKHKVADCSE
+1434 NDIFTKHEVADCSK

-1453 LKGATLE
+1453 LNGATLE
-1460 KAPDGTAGDRN
+1460 KAPDGTPNDRN

-1479 AGGKLKVPSGATD
+1479 AGGKLKVPSGAKD
-1492 LKVNKL
+1492 LQVNKL

-1507 PVAEITGTITIADKL
+1507 PVAEIDGTITITDKL

-1553 VLSGNG
+1553 VLAGRG
-1559 DGYLIKYYDGAGRA
+1559 IDHLIKYYDGAGRA
-1573 IGQNAGH
+1573 NGQNAGH
-1580 WEVYTGSLLEAGKGY
+1580 WEVYTGSVLKAGKGY
-1595 IVAISA
+1595 IVAIDA

-1624 ETTTKTVAVGT
+1624 ETTTKTVSVGT

-1664 DATGLKVGTYEDGT
+1664 DETGLMVGTYEDGT
-1678 WDDGGKIFTY
+1678 WDEGGKIFTY

-1693 IPYVTMP
+1693 VPYVTMP

-1723 FVQVGKVGNII
+1723 FVQVGKEGEPIT
-1734 SDVAFSSANRKA
+1734 DVAFSSANRVSKV

-1762 LSNASG
+1762 LSNATG

-1782 DYEIGADLEKMLGRA
+1782 DYEIGADLEKMLGYA
-1797 TLPQLYSLKS
+1797 ALPQFYSLKS
-1807 GIRLAFNALPSASAS
+1807 STRLAFNALPSASAS

-1833 SDTYTIAMNTTQAYN
+1833 SDTYTIAMNTTQAQN

-1865 LLDDYSFASGATW
+1865 LLGDYSFTSGRTLNDA
-1878 NESRFSLAVVRSAT
+1878 RFSLAVVRSVT

-1899 GAVTP
+1899 EAVTP

-1943 YQLQMPGVYHVQIF
+1943 YQLQMPGVYHVQIIT
-1957 SKDSKSVYKVVSY
+1957 KDSKSVYKVVSY

>member
-122 KDVTYTITQSEAAK
+122 KDVTYTITQSNATT
-136 FTDDLAIQI
+136 FSNDLAIKI

-312 PPVNA
+312 PSVNA

-340 FATATTTGGGT
+340 FATATTTGGGEEVLKET
-351 PTAYTA
+351 L
-357 GDVGQYV
+357 QYD
-364 IATISNGKYY
+364 TWTY
-374 ALPNNPTVSSG
+374 SG
-385 KITGTEITVTTTG
+385 
-398 GVPYVS
+398 S
-404 TTNAVGYTW
+404 TTNKSGYRLFHSGSYIESGEFDLSKLVKVIIYGGTFGGTTYNKL
-413 TIANAS
+413 TI
-419 YGQTI
+419 G
-424 SDGSNYIYHSN
+424 DG
-435 GGASGTNL
+435 
-443 AYGTSTTNTWKISQ
+443 TNTWKSVTVSGSSQ
-457 ETNGLTFI
+457 TGKNTYTDGTALSGTGKI
-465 GMSSS
+465 RITSNSGTASS
-470 TSNNTRGMLCR
+470 TGV
-481 GTTFGGYSLS
+481 
-491 NEDASGYNRIVVLPI
+491 RISKVEI
-506 AGSTTTYSDY
+506 YTAGSTTTYSDY

-746 VWKKRME
+746 VWKKTDGSGD
-753 AAMGLYHLVTDAAN
+753 GLYHLVTDAAN

>member
-23 GAEFSQTY
+23 GVTSGTTY
-31 SYGLTDWSLTN
+31 TLTSSNGVPTGWTITGDIG
-42 YSDKSSYYLVPNSG
+42 SSYTTLSKNAVIQTDVFCISSISSIQLNARYYGGSG
-56 TSSVATISGIFTGK
+56 NTAKITITWVDTSSSTESILG
-70 TITSNVVITINCA
+70 TITPTTNKETASYTLSSSSFSNTPSSNSEGYLKFEAKSATSSKYAGVKAITITFTA
-83 TYGSGTNPSANTFA
+83 GTCS
-97 VYTASDCA
+97 
-105 TAVTATQ
+105 
-112 GGTLPTSSTY
+112 
-122 KDVTYTITQSEAAK
+122 
-136 FTDDLAIQI
+136 
-145 TKPGKQIRLK
+145 
-155 SIKVVF
+155 
-161 TYETGTPPTTP
+161 TPPTTP
-172 LVAPQNLSVS
+172 YSVQFNAGTNGTCNTPNLTEASAGAG
-182 NVTSTTVDL
+182 VTLPDCTP
-191 SWDAVTNATGYI
+191 NTGYTF
-203 VTYIDESD
+203 VGWATTNGATTPDAGVAGDTYNPTE
-211 VTKTKDVNGTT
+211 NC
-222 TTLEGLSANTTY
+222 TLY
-234 SWTVTAVD
+234 AV
-242 NSGTYSNSS
+242 Y
-251 AAAGSDFT
+251 
-259 TAAAPKYTITWM
+259 KKQYTITWM

-287 ITTLPTEPV
+287 ITLPTEPA

-312 PPVNA
+312 SSVNA

-340 FATATTTGGGT
+340 FATATTTGSAFVLNSSGDFKMYAATGT
-351 PTAYTA
+351 NYYASGTGSKISSTTEEATATTYTFTA
-357 GDVGQYV
+357 LGNGQY
-364 IATISNGKYY
+364 TIQ
-374 ALPNNPTVSSG
+374 SG
-385 KITGTEITVTTTG
+385 STYITYSGSTNLGTSET
-398 GVPYVS
+398 
-404 TTNAVGYTW
+404 AYTW
-413 TIANAS
+413 TISA
-419 YGQTI
+419 GT
-424 SDGSNYIYHSN
+424 N
-435 GGASGTNL
+435 GTWRIASGTSGRAL
-443 AYGTSTTNTWKISQ
+443 VFRAGSTNQ
-457 ETNGLTFI
+457 
-465 GMSSS
+465 
-470 TSNNTRGMLCR
+470 
-481 GTTFGGYSLS
+481 FGGYATS
-491 NEDASGYNRIVVLPI
+491 NVSASGTEYYDIEI
-506 AGSTTTYSDY
+506 GGGSTTTYSDY
-516 ITQCDNSKAMISY
+516 ITQCDDSKASVSY
-529 DYNGGNG
+529 NFNGGDG
-536 TCTSGTVTKGD
+536 TCTTATVNKGD
-547 NYVICS
+547 NYAICT
-553 EGPSRTGYTFN
+553 EVPSRTGYTFG

-569 TNTYGTGETIT
+569 TNTYGKGETIT

-591 WQANIYTIT
+591 WQANTYTVT
-600 FDANGGSVTPTT
+600 FDPNGGNVTPTT

-622 AMPTPTRDGF
+622 AMPIPTRDGF
-632 RFEGWYTEQTGGT
+632 GFVGWYTEQTGGT

-669 YSATFIANGQT
+669 YDVLFIANGQT

-714 GWASDEQSGATTTC
+714 GWASDEQSTETTTC

-746 VWKKRME
+746 VWKK
-753 AAMGLYHLVTDAAN
+753 
-767 LTVGS
+767 
-772 SIIIA
+772 
-777 ASDYDYAI
+777 SD
-785 STTQNSNN
+785 
-793 RGQSAITKD
+793 
-802 DATKT
+802 
-807 LSAVSAGVQIL
+807 
-818 TLEAGTTTGTYAFY
+818 
-832 TGSGYL
+832 GSGSGDMFYL
-838 YAASSSSNYL
+838 SETSSSTVYYIGS
-848 KTETT
+848 
-853 LSANSSWAITI
+853 
-864 TSAGIATCTAQG
+864 
-876 TNTRNLL
+876 
-883 KYNSSSSIFSCY
+883 YNSSSKYFNAVTNISDAIPLGIEDGKYLYTYIAGIKTYISHSTSGETTLASSTTTPKAWTITDNGTTIKLQSTVQTTRYLGY
-895 SSGQNAIAIYQ
+895 SSGFRAYANSHT
-906 LSAGTAYY
+906 LTKTAATQYLY
-914 TTSPKCCPVNLQNP
+914 TTSPKCCPVKLQNP
-928 VVSTSVADGSVTL
+928 VVSASVADGSVTL
-941 NWTMPADAGKV
+941 NWTMPADADKV
-952 TDYTVTCVGGVTAD
+952 TDYTVTCVGGVTED
-966 ITETS
+966 VTGTS

-999 EVVTV
+999 EVATV

-1019 GAGAGTPASWTSG
+1019 GAGAGTPASWASG
-1032 CGNTSV
+1032 CGNGTSV
-1038 TLPEPTT
+1038 TLLEPTT

-1057 GTTLYA
+1057 GTTLHA

-1088 VEWDPNSVTVEI
+1088 VEWDPNSVTIEI

-1124 DNLFFS
+1124 DELFFS
-1130 KYYESTNSVK
+1130 KYFEATGNVK
-1140 LLAVFNGTAADI
+1140 LVAVYNGTGHDVDVTNYTI
-1152 DLSNFRIR
+1152 KYGRTDWESGYIKLGNFTEVPNT
-1160 MNAAGASTCSGTSNW
+1160 MAAGEEVILYSTQSQGDDNKIMNCVS
-1175 SSTISLSG
+1175 
-1183 TLESGKEYIIY
+1183 
-1194 SEGTKKDID
+1194 
-1203 AEVMACA
+1203 
-1210 KANHAAELATWHS
+1210 AAYPNAPWQQVTNGN
-1223 DTKVSFSGND
+1223 SGNSGGNGLLSFAGD
-1233 AIILEQNTGSWNII
+1233 KTIALYDGSTLLDVIGAITPEGAPTNTGASMKKPSW
-1247 DIIGAGNA
+1247 
-1255 SAANLGDDCSVG
+1255 GDAKGWTCD
-1267 VINATGSF
+1267 TGL
-1275 MDAPGWYNADGESI
+1275 SI
-1289 ENGSK
+1289 EDGTE
-1294 IALST
+1294 IGIST

-1304 VRKNTVTSGAIAV
+1304 VRKNTVKSGANAV
-1317 AKNTEDFVT
+1317 AQNTADFAT
-1326 LGGAFGE
+1326 LCDE
-1333 WVGKQIPNGSDK
+1333 WLGQHVPDDPADNG
-1345 GVSASCEGFDFVGTY
+1345 VQASCDNFAYVGTY

-1366 TTYQELTKVD
+1366 STYQELTKVD
-1376 LGGNQNADGTYTIQV
+1376 LGGNQNADGTYTIPV
-1391 SGLDDISC
+1391 SKLNDISC

-1423 IMVNASGVTTT
+1423 IMVNASDVITT

-1460 KAPDGTAGDRN
+1460 KAPDGTADDRN
-1471 EFRDMEVY
+1471 EFRNMEVY
-1479 AGGKLKVPSGATD
+1479 AGGKLKVPDSATD

-1507 PVAEITGTITIADKL
+1507 PVAEINGTLTIADKL

-1553 VLSGNG
+1553 VLAGSGI
-1559 DGYLIKYYDGAGRA
+1559 DHLIKYYDGAGRA

-1635 YGVGNASIGDNHKGW
+1635 YGIGDASIGDNHKGW

-1664 DATGLKVGTYEDGT
+1664 DAKGLKVGTYEDGT
-1678 WDDGGKIFTY
+1678 WNEGGKIFTY

-1693 IPYVTMP
+1693 VPYVTMP

-1723 FVQVGKVGNII
+1723 FVQVGKEGELIT
-1734 SDVAFSSANRKA
+1734 DVAFSSANRVSKA

-1762 LSNASG
+1762 LSNATG

-1782 DYEIGADLEKMLGRA
+1782 DYEIGADLEKMLGYA
-1797 TLPQLYSLKS
+1797 ALPQFYSLKS
-1807 GIRLAFNALPSASAS
+1807 STRLAFNALPSALAS
-1822 GAVPLGFYAPA
+1822 NAVPLGFYAPA
-1833 SDTYTIAMNTTQAYN
+1833 SDTYTIALNTTQAQN

-1865 LLDDYSFASGATW
+1865 LLGDYSFTSGRTLNDA
-1878 NESRFSLAVVRSAT
+1878 RFSLAVVRSVT
-1892 AVDNVLL
+1892 AVDNVSI
-1899 GAVTP
+1899 GMVTP

-1913 DNAPVGSLVRVYDT
+1913 DNAPVGSFVRVYDT

-1936 IDAETVV
+1936 ISAETVV
-1943 YQLQMPGVYHVQIF
+1943 YQLQIPGVYHVQIL

>member
-23 GAEFSQTY
+23 GADMCIDFESA
-31 SYGLTDWSLTN
+31 TN
-42 YSDKSSYYLVPNSG
+42 AYSDWTFTNMTSQQTGTITANGGTYYGTTGGKATASITTKTAIATPTSITFYVSKQSNNTTSSSWKVQVSSDNSTWTDVKTQSATSMSKGSWVEVTQDLSSYSNVYVRVYYTGSTAVRNIDDLCL
-56 TSSVATISGIFTGK
+56 TSS
-70 TITSNVVITINCA
+70 
-83 TYGSGTNPSANTFA
+83 
-97 VYTASDCA
+97 
-105 TAVTATQ
+105 
-112 GGTLPTSSTY
+112 ST
-122 KDVTYTITQSEAAK
+122 
-136 FTDDLAIQI
+136 
-145 TKPGKQIRLK
+145 
-155 SIKVVF
+155 
-161 TYETGTPPTTP
+161 PTTP
-172 LVAPQNLSVS
+172 YSVQF
-182 NVTSTTVDL
+182 
-191 SWDAVTNATGYI
+191 NAGT
-203 VTYIDESD
+203 
-211 VTKTKDVNGTT
+211 NGTCSTPSLTEASAGAGVTLPACTPNAGYTFVGWAT
-222 TTLEGLSANTTY
+222 TGGA
-234 SWTVTAVD
+234 
-242 NSGTYSNSS
+242 
-251 AAAGSDFT
+251 T
-259 TAAAPKYTITWM
+259 TADAGVAGDTYNPTENCTLYAVYKKQYTITWM
-271 SNNSQHA
+271 SNNLQHK

-287 ITTLPTEPV
+287 ITMLPTPPDAPV
-296 APSSCS
+296 SCS

-312 PPVNA
+312 SSVNA

-340 FATATTTGGGT
+340 FATATTTSGGT

-364 IATISNGKYY
+364 IATISDGKYY
-374 ALPNNPTVSSG
+374 ALPNNPTISSG

-398 GVPYVS
+398 GIPYVS

-413 TIANAS
+413 TIANAT

-424 SDGSNYIYHSN
+424 SDGSKYIYHSN
-435 GGASGTNL
+435 GGSSGTNL
-443 AYGTSTTNTWKISQ
+443 AYGTSTTNTWKIQQ
-457 ETNGLTFI
+457 EVNGLTFI

-470 TSNNTRGMLCR
+470 TSTNTRGMLCN
-481 GTTFGGYSLS
+481 GTTFGGYSLT

-516 ITQCDNSKAMISY
+516 ITQCDNSKASVSY
-529 DYNGGNG
+529 NFNGGDG
-536 TCTSGTVTKGD
+536 TCTTATVNKGG

-553 EGPSRTGYTFN
+553 EAPSRTGYTFN

-569 TNTYGTGETIT
+569 TTIYAVGATIT

-591 WQANIYTIT
+591 WQANTYTVT
-600 FDANGGSVTPTT
+600 FDPNGGNVTPTT

-622 AMPTPTRDGF
+622 AMPIPTRDGF
-632 RFEGWYTEQTGGT
+632 GFVGWYTEQTGGT
-645 KWEDVGNTNKPTSNI
+645 KQEDVGNTNKPTSNI

-669 YSATFIANGQT
+669 YDVLFIANGQT
-680 FVTQTDKYCSGDA
+680 FVTQTDKYCSGNA

-714 GWASDEQSGATTTC
+714 GWASDEQSTETTTC

-746 VWKKRME
+746 VWKKSDGGPE
-753 AAMGLYHLVTDAAN
+753 QEVTFDASDISN
-767 LTVGS
+767 LTELTS
-772 SIIIA
+772 LSWKEN
-777 ASDYDYAI
+777 
-785 STTQNSNN
+785 TSNV
-793 RGQSAITKD
+793 TL
-802 DATKT
+802 T
-807 LSAVSAGVQIL
+807 LSAGQRYTSGTPNTFTVTKGITNYFEVTGNAAIKKVVVEISATNYTINTVKTDDNVTISTADLIQTLIVTTSKNSVKGYASADNQIRM
-818 TLEAGTTTGTYAFY
+818 
-832 TGSGYL
+832 
-838 YAASSSSNYL
+838 
-848 KTETT
+848 KK
-853 LSANSSWAITI
+853 ITV
-864 TSAGIATCTAQG
+864 TC
-876 TNTRNLL
+876 
-883 KYNSSSSIFSCY
+883 
-895 SSGQNAIAIYQ
+895 
-906 LSAGTAYY
+906 GTAYY
-914 TTSPKCCPVNLQNP
+914 TTSPQCCPVNLQNP
-928 VVSTSVADGSVTL
+928 VVSASVADGSVTL
-941 NWTMPADAGKV
+941 NWTMPADADKV

-984 FTVRANGDGT
+984 FTVQANGDNT
-994 AVCPS
+994 NVCS
-999 EVVTV
+999 SGVTTIE
-1004 KATPAADSFTVTFDY
+1004 ATPAADSFTVTFDY
-1019 GAGAGTPASWTSG
+1019 GAGAGTLASWTSG

-1038 TLPEPTT
+1038 TLPEPTI
-1045 LPDNHTFEGWYD
+1045 LPDNHTFDGWYD
-1057 GTTLYA
+1057 GTKLYA
-1063 SGDTY
+1063 SGKPY
-1068 TPTAD
+1068 EPTAD
-1073 ITLTARYTKKAGVDV
+1073 ITLTARYKRKAGVDI
-1088 VEWDPNSVTVEI
+1088 VEWNPDSVIVEI
-1100 GVGGAAQVQIENEVT
+1100 GVGGAAQVQIEKEVT

-1124 DNLFFS
+1124 DELFFS
-1130 KYYESTNSVK
+1130 KYFEATGGVK
-1140 LLAVFNGTAADI
+1140 LVAVYNGTGQEVDVTNYTIKYGRTAWENPYI
-1152 DLSNFRIR
+1152 KLGNFTKVKNT
-1160 MNAAGASTCSGTSNW
+1160 MAAGEEVILYSSQEKGSDDDPKIMKCVSAAYPDAPWQLVTTSN
-1175 SSTISLSG
+1175 SGGNGLLSFAGDKTIALYNG
-1183 TLESGKEYIIY
+1183 TTLLDVVG
-1194 SEGTKKDID
+1194 
-1203 AEVMACA
+1203 
-1210 KANHAAELATWHS
+1210 
-1223 DTKVSFSGND
+1223 
-1233 AIILEQNTGSWNII
+1233 AITTGGIPTNTGASMKTPSW
-1247 DIIGAGNA
+1247 
-1255 SAANLGDDCSVG
+1255 GDAKGWTCE
-1267 VINATGSF
+1267 TGL
-1275 MDAPGWYNADGESI
+1275 SI
-1289 ENGSK
+1289 EDGTE
-1294 IALST
+1294 IGIST

-1304 VRKNTVTSGAIAV
+1304 VRKNTVTSGANAV
-1317 AKNTEDFVT
+1317 AKNTADFAT
-1326 LGGAFGE
+1326 LCDE
-1333 WVGKQIPNGSDK
+1333 WLGQHVPDNDVDNG
-1345 GVSASCEGFDFVGTY
+1345 VQASCDNFAYVGTY

-1366 TTYQELTKVD
+1366 TTYQQLTKVD
-1376 LGGNQNADGTYTIQV
+1376 LGKQNADGTYTIKV
-1391 SGLDDISC
+1391 SGLNDISC

-1423 IMVNASGVTTT
+1423 IMVNASDVTTT
-1434 NAIFTKHKVADCSE
+1434 NDIFKKHKVADCSK

-1453 LKGATLE
+1453 LNGATLE
-1460 KAPDGTAGDRN
+1460 KAPDGTADDRN
-1471 EFRDMEVY
+1471 EFRNMEVY
-1479 AGGKLKVPSGATD
+1479 AGGKLKVPDSATD

-1507 PVAEITGTITIADKL
+1507 PVAEINGTLTITDKL

-1559 DGYLIKYYDGAGRA
+1559 IDHLIKYYDGAGRA

-1601 SLNGSFESNPKK
+1601 SLKGSFESNPKK

-1635 YGVGNASIGDNHKGW
+1635 YGIGDPSIGDNHKGW

-1664 DATGLKVGTYEDGT
+1664 EAKGLKVGTYEDGT
-1678 WDDGGKIFTY
+1678 WDEGGKIFTY

-1693 IPYVTMP
+1693 VPYVTMP

-1723 FVQVGKVGNII
+1723 FVQVGKVGDII
-1734 SDVAFSSANRKA
+1734 SDVAFSSDNRKA

-1762 LSNASG
+1762 LSNATG

-1782 DYEIGADLEKMLGRA
+1782 DYEIGADLEKMLGYA
-1797 TLPQLYSLKS
+1797 ALPQFYSLKS
-1807 GIRLAFNALPSASAS
+1807 STRLAFNALPSASAS

-1833 SDTYTIAMNTTQAYN
+1833 SDTYTIAMNTTQAQN

-1865 LLDDYSFASGATW
+1865 LLGDYSFTSGRTLNDA
-1878 NESRFSLAVVRSAT
+1878 RFSLAVVRSVT

-1899 GAVTP
+1899 EAVTP

-1943 YQLQMPGVYHVQIF
+1943 YQLQMPGVYHVQIIT
-1957 SKDSKSVYKVVSY
+1957 KDSKSVYKVVSY

>member
-23 GAEFSQTY
+23 GATKTGSWNLTSTSTAWEASGNETYFSQP
-31 SYGLTDWSLTN
+31 YGYKKVNGTLLN
-42 YSDKSSYYLVPNSG
+42 KSIADFSTAGITEIKVGFKCLQNGATTSKITIYLVDKDGNTIGDGVEVTPVNASA
-56 TSSVATISGIFTGK
+56 ATNTTYQYATFT
-70 TITSNVVITINCA
+70 
-83 TYGSGTNPSANTFA
+83 TN
-97 VYTASDCA
+97 
-105 TAVTATQ
+105 
-112 GGTLPTSSTY
+112 L
-122 KDVTYTITQSEAAK
+122 
-136 FTDDLAIQI
+136 
-145 TKPGKQIRLK
+145 
-155 SIKVVF
+155 
-161 TYETGTPPTTP
+161 
-172 LVAPQNLSVS
+172 
-182 NVTSTTVDL
+182 
-191 SWDAVTNATGYI
+191 TNATGFMMK
-203 VTYIDESD
+203 VTTFGKNIL
-211 VTKTKDVNGTT
+211 VNGA
-222 TTLEGLSANTTY
+222 E
-234 SWTVTAVD
+234 
-242 NSGTYSNSS
+242 
-251 AAAGSDFT
+251 
-259 TAAAPKYTITWM
+259 YTITYSEQTYPVQWM
-271 SNNSQHA
+271 VDGA
-278 QTQVTQGEA
+278 PWPPTQVNEGAKATP
-287 ITTLPTEPV
+287 PTGTPT
-296 APSSCS
+296 ACS
-302 DKVFMGWTAA
+302 GKVFVGWSSKNIGAT
-312 PPVNA
+312 PTDEPGKLFTDKSPNA
-317 DGTGITYITAETVPT
+317 INGADSVF
-332 KDEIYYAV
+332 YAV
-340 FATATTTGGGT
+340 FATETTSGGGANNT
-351 PTAYTA
+351 L
-357 GDVGQYV
+357 D
-364 IATISNGKYY
+364 ITISNF
-374 ALPNNPTVSSG
+374 
-385 KITGTEITVTTTG
+385 TEITTSYTTKFTHTYTDATVEAY
-398 GVPYVS
+398 GVYK
-404 TTNAVGYTW
+404 N
-413 TIANAS
+413 
-419 YGQTI
+419 
-424 SDGSNYIYHSN
+424 SN
-435 GGASGTNL
+435 GIQMNSGKGTYIKNTTALPGPITNITCTWSATGKNSPTLYVAKGEVASKSSTNL
-443 AYGTSTTNTWKISQ
+443 GTQANTSKTQSIDVSAS
-457 ETNGLTFI
+457 EGYDYFYFD
-465 GMSSS
+465 
-470 TSNNTRGMLCR
+470 
-481 GTTFGGYSLS
+481 GTTVTGACYLTSLKITYS
-491 NEDASGYNRIVVLPI
+491 
-506 AGSTTTYSDY
+506 GSTTTYSDY
-516 ITQCDNSKAMISY
+516 VTQCSTITYIVTY
-529 DYNGGNG
+529 DANGGTCSTNSDKYTG
-536 TCTSGTVTKGD
+536 TPIILPTPTRDGYRFDGWEGGGTRFDAGKSYIPG
-547 NYVICS
+547 
-553 EGPSRTGYTFN
+553 
-564 GWSDG
+564 SD
-569 TNTYGTGETIT
+569 
-580 NVQANITLTAQ
+580 ITLTAQ
-591 WQANIYTIT
+591 WTRVYTVTYDINGGTGTTPTETPKEGLETFTLARESAGFSKPGYKLAGWEDNLGNQYLFYKEGRFDYTIT
-600 FDANGGSVTPTT
+600 NFNVTLTAIWEATHNVTYDLNGGTGTVPTETP
-612 VDYTYDGAVV
+612 
-622 AMPTPTRDGF
+622 
-632 RFEGWYTEQTGGT
+632 
-645 KWEDVGNTNKPTSNI
+645 KIIWEDFTLASSDGITKPCHTFKGWNDGTNTYNAGASYWLPSDKDLTLTAVWEALPTYTVTFKANE
-660 TLYAHWSEL
+660 TDVF
-669 YSATFIANGQT
+669 ATET
-680 FVTQTDKYCSGDA
+680 YCSGDA

-714 GWASDEQSGATTTC
+714 GWASDEQSTETTTC

-746 VWKKRME
+746 VWKK
-753 AAMGLYHLVTDAAN
+753 
-767 LTVGS
+767 
-772 SIIIA
+772 
-777 ASDYDYAI
+777 SD
-785 STTQNSNN
+785 
-793 RGQSAITKD
+793 
-802 DATKT
+802 
-807 LSAVSAGVQIL
+807 
-818 TLEAGTTTGTYAFY
+818 
-832 TGSGYL
+832 GSGSGDMFYL
-838 YAASSSSNYL
+838 SETSSSTVYYIGS
-848 KTETT
+848 
-853 LSANSSWAITI
+853 
-864 TSAGIATCTAQG
+864 
-876 TNTRNLL
+876 
-883 KYNSSSSIFSCY
+883 YNSSSKYFNAVTNISDAIPLGIEDGKYLYTYIAGIKTYISHSTSGETTLASSTTTPKAWTITDNGTTIKLQSTVQTTRYLGY
-895 SSGQNAIAIYQ
+895 SSGFRAYANSHT
-906 LSAGTAYY
+906 LTKTAATQYLY
-914 TTSPKCCPVNLQNP
+914 TTSPKCCPVKLQNP

-941 NWTMPADAGKV
+941 NWTMPADADKV

-984 FTVRANGDGT
+984 FTIRANGDGT
-994 AVCPS
+994 VVCPS
-999 EVVTV
+999 EIATV

-1019 GAGAGTPASWTSG
+1019 GAGAGTPASWASG

-1152 DLSNFRIR
+1152 DLSDFRIR

-1175 SSTISLSG
+1175 SSIISLSG
-1183 TLESGKEYIIY
+1183 ILESGKEYIIY

-1203 AEVMACA
+1203 AEVMACV
-1210 KANHAAELATWHS
+1210 KANHAAELATWHI

-1233 AIILEQNTGSWNII
+1233 AIILEQNTGSSWDII
-1247 DIIGAGNA
+1247 DIIGAGDA
-1255 SAANLGDDCSVG
+1255 SAANLGTDCSVG
-1267 VINATGSF
+1267 VVKAVTGTGSF

-1289 ENGSK
+1289 EDGSK

-1304 VRKNTVTSGAIAV
+1304 IRKNTVTSGAIAV

-1333 WVGKQIPNGSDK
+1333 WVGKQIPDGSDN

-1366 TTYQELTKVD
+1366 TTYQELTKVN
-1376 LGGNQNADGTYTIQV
+1376 LGGNQNADGTYTIPV
-1391 SGLDDISC
+1391 SKLNDISC

-1423 IMVNASGVTTT
+1423 IMVNASDVITT

-1460 KAPDGTAGDRN
+1460 KAPDGTADDRN
-1471 EFRDMEVY
+1471 EFRNMEVY
-1479 AGGKLKVPSGATD
+1479 AGGKLKVPALATD

-1507 PVAEITGTITIADKL
+1507 PVAEINGTLTIADKL

-1573 IGQNAGH
+1573 IGQDAGH

-1624 ETTTKTVAVGT
+1624 EMTTKTVAVGT

-1664 DATGLKVGTYEDGT
+1664 DAKGLKVGTYEDGT
-1678 WDDGGKIFTY
+1678 WNEGGKIFTY

-1693 IPYVTMP
+1693 VPYVTMP

-1712 SSQDLQPFRSF
+1712 SLQDLQPFRSF
-1723 FVQVGKVGNII
+1723 FVQVGKVGVDI
-1734 SDVAFSSANRKA
+1734 SDVAFSSDNRKA

-1762 LSNASG
+1762 LSNATG

-1782 DYEIGADLEKMLGRA
+1782 DYEIGADLEKMLGYA
-1797 TLPQLYSLKS
+1797 ALPQFYSLKS
-1807 GIRLAFNALPSASAS
+1807 STRLAFNALPSASAS

-1833 SDTYTIAMNTTQAYN
+1833 SDTYTIAMNTTQAQN

-1865 LLDDYSFASGATW
+1865 LLGDYSFTSGRTLNDA
-1878 NESRFSLAVVRSAT
+1878 RFSLAVVRSVT

-1899 GAVTP
+1899 EAVTP

-1943 YQLQMPGVYHVQIF
+1943 YQLQMPGVYHVQIIT
-1957 SKDSKSVYKVVSY
+1957 KDSKSVYKVVSY